1 MSYRKITKYFQNI
14 KLYGIIGA
22 AVIMA
27 MSVTACSTVKNSG
40 TEITADQTSAGLADG
55 TTVNGIYSYD
65 DMFTERDLDV
75 GYDESSAVKINLA
88 DDSTTVTVGDDTEA
102 DASEADETKADDSE
116 TDGTKDGGVETDE
129 TKADESETDGTKAD
143 ESVTNETETA
153 SSGVSISGN
162 IITITKEGTYVFSGA
177 LSEGQIVVDADSAKV
192 QLVLDNADITCAS
205 SAAIY
210 VKNADKT
217 FITLAE
223 GSENIL
229 MNTAEYEAIDDNNI
243 DAVIF
248 SKDDLTLNGKGTLT
262 INSEYGHGIVS
273 KDDLKLVGG
282 ICNITAKAHA
292 LSGKD
297 SVRIAAG
304 TYNLTSGKDGIHS
317 ENADDDEKGFV
328 YIASGDFTIESTG
341 DGIDASYVVQIDDGD
356 FDITA
361 GDGAENATKTHKDIP
376 GGGAGD
382 NMGGGAPGGAAQDG
396 EAPSGDKPSGGKP
409 SGDKPSGD
417 KPSGDATSGD
427 ATGGDTTSEDTSGGN
442 LKGGDG
448 SDESVSGSA
457 SGKQTGQTPPDRP
470 DGDSFDG
477 SRPDEKASDNTGGQT
492 AQTPPDKPGT
502 DTSDAQQSDK
512 NSQSKDIADNTT
524 ASGASSDTGSE
535 AASSTS
541 SDTDSEAASST
552 SSDTDSEA
560 ASSTSSDT
568 DSTSTKGIKSD
579 GALYVNGG
587 TFTINSADDAFHS
600 NSDVTINDG
609 TYTISSGDDG
619 MHADSALLVN
629 GGTITVTE
637 SYEGLE
643 GLNITINDG
652 KIDIAASDDGMNA
665 AGGNDASGFGGMG
678 GDGFKGMQAPDAAQK
693 SNDTSDNTSDNT
705 QKPNDT
711 SDTAQT
717 TGNITVAAQKSDSA
731 SDTAQTTGNI
741 TVAAQKS
748 DSTSDTAQTTGNI
761 TVASQ
766 KSDNISVASQ
776 DEMWMVINGG
786 YVHVL
791 AGGDGLDSNG
801 DLTIN
806 GGEVYVDGPSD
817 NGNSAID
824 YGEKSSFYINGGT
837 VVAVGSSGMAEDVSS
852 DSKQQVAFVKLDS
865 QADAGDV
872 TLKDADGNEIIS
884 YTAKKKY
891 DCVIISTADMKEGQT
906 YTLSASGNESEVSL

>member
-1 MSYRKITKYFQNI
+1 MSYRKVKKYFQNI

-40 TEITADQTSAGLADG
+40 TEITADQTSAGLADEA
-55 TTVNGIYSYD
+55 TVNGIYSYD

-102 DASEADETKADDSE
+102 DASESDDTKADETQAD
-116 TDGTKDGGVETDE
+116 KLETDE
-129 TKADESETDGTKAD
+129 TK
-143 ESVTNETETA
+143 VA

-162 IITITKEGTYVFSGA
+162 IISISKEGTYVLSGA

-210 VKNADKT
+210 VKNADKA

-282 ICNITAKAHA
+282 TCNITAKNHA

-297 SVRIAAG
+297 SVRIADG

-361 GDGAENATKTHKDIP
+361 GDGAENATKTHNDMP
-376 GGGAGD
+376 GGATRD
-382 NMGGGAPGGAAQDG
+382 NMRGGAPGGAAQDG
-396 EAPSGDKPSGGKP
+396 EAPSGDKPSG
-409 SGDKPSGD
+409 
-417 KPSGDATSGD
+417 
-427 ATGGDTTSEDTSGGN
+427 
-442 LKGGDG
+442 DG
-448 SDESVSGSA
+448 SDKSDSGSA

-502 DTSDAQQSDK
+502 DTSDGQKSDK

-524 ASGASSDTGSE
+524 ASSASSDTGSE
-535 AASSTS
+535 SSS
-541 SDTDSEAASST
+541 SA
-552 SSDTDSEA
+552 
-560 ASSTSSDT
+560 
-568 DSTSTKGIKSD
+568 STSTKGIKSD

-587 TFTINSADDAFHS
+587 TFTINSADDSFHS
-600 NSDVTINDG
+600 NSDATINDG

-619 MHADSALLVN
+619 IHADSALLVN
-629 GGTITVTE
+629 GGTITVIE

-652 KIDIAASDDGMNA
+652 KIDITASDDGMNA
-665 AGGNDASGFGGMG
+665 AGGNDASFLR
-678 GDGFKGMQAPDAAQK
+678 K
-693 SNDTSDNTSDNT
+693 
-705 QKPNDT
+705 
-711 SDTAQT
+711 
-717 TGNITVAAQKSDSA
+717 
-731 SDTAQTTGNI
+731 
-741 TVAAQKS
+741 
-748 DSTSDTAQTTGNI
+748 
-761 TVASQ
+761 
-766 KSDNISVASQ
+766 
-776 DEMWMVINGG
+776 
-786 YVHVL
+786 
-791 AGGDGLDSNG
+791 
-801 DLTIN
+801 
-806 GGEVYVDGPSD
+806 
-817 NGNSAID
+817 
-824 YGEKSSFYINGGT
+824 
-837 VVAVGSSGMAEDVSS
+837 
-852 DSKQQVAFVKLDS
+852 
-865 QADAGDV
+865 
-872 TLKDADGNEIIS
+872 
-884 YTAKKKY
+884 
-891 DCVIISTADMKEGQT
+891 
-906 YTLSASGNESEVSL
+906 

>member
-14 KLYGIIGA
+14 KLYGVIGA

-40 TEITADQTSAGLADG
+40 TEISVAQTSVGLADEA
-55 TTVNGIYSYD
+55 TVNGIYSYD

-75 GYDESSAVKINLA
+75 GYDENSAVKINLA
-88 DDSTTVTVGDDTEA
+88 DDSTTVTVGDNTEA
-102 DASEADETKADDSE
+102 DASESDDTKADETQAD
-116 TDGTKDGGVETDE
+116 KLETDE
-129 TKADESETDGTKAD
+129 TK
-143 ESVTNETETA
+143 VA

-162 IITITKEGTYVFSGA
+162 IISISKEGTYVLSGA

-210 VKNADKT
+210 VKNADKA

-282 ICNITAKAHA
+282 TYNITAENHA

-297 SVRIAAG
+297 SVRIAEG

-341 DGIDASYVVQIDDGD
+341 DGIDASYVVQIDDGA

-361 GDGAENATKTHKDIP
+361 GGGAENATKTHNDMP
-376 GGGAGD
+376 GGATRD

-396 EAPSGDKPSGGKP
+396 EAPSGDKPSG
-409 SGDKPSGD
+409 DKPSGD
-417 KPSGDATSGD
+417 
-427 ATGGDTTSEDTSGGN
+427 
-442 LKGGDG
+442 G
-448 SDESVSGSA
+448 SDKSDSGSA

-502 DTSDAQQSDK
+502 DTSDGQKSDK

-524 ASGASSDTGSE
+524 ASSASSDTGSE
-535 AASSTS
+535 SSSSASTDADSENNSSTS
-541 SDTDSEAASST
+541 SDA
-552 SSDTDSEA
+552 
-560 ASSTSSDT
+560 

-587 TFTINSADDAFHS
+587 TFTINSADDSFHS
-600 NSDVTINDG
+600 NSDATINDG

-619 MHADSALLVN
+619 IHADSALLVN

-652 KIDIAASDDGMNA
+652 KIDITASDDGMNA
-665 AGGNDASGFGGMG
+665 AGGNDASGFGGRG

-693 SNDTSDNTSDNT
+693 SDDTSDNTSDNT

-711 SDTAQT
+711 SDMAQT

-731 SDTAQTTGNI
+731 SDTAQNT
-741 TVAAQKS
+741 
-748 DSTSDTAQTTGNI
+748 DTA
-761 TVASQ
+761 
-766 KSDNISVASQ
+766 SD

-824 YGEKSSFYINGGT
+824 YGDKSSFYINGGT

-852 DSKQQVAFVKLDS
+852 DSKQQAAFVKLDS
-865 QADAGDV
+865 QVDAGDV
-872 TLKDADGNEIIS
+872 ILKDADGNEIIS

-891 DCVIISTADMKEGQT
+891 DCVIISTADLQAGQT
-906 YTLSASGNESEVSL
+906 YTLSASGNESEISF

>member
-14 KLYGIIGA
+14 KLYGVIGA

-27 MSVTACSTVKNSG
+27 MFVTACSTVKNSG
-40 TEITADQTSAGLADG
+40 TEISAAQTSAGLADG
-55 TTVNGIYSYD
+55 AKVNGIYSYD

-88 DDSTTVTVGDDTEA
+88 DDSTTVTVGDDTET
-102 DASEADETKADDSE
+102 DASKADEIKADDSK
-116 TDGTKDGGVETDE
+116 TDETKDGGAETDE

-162 IITITKEGTYVFSGA
+162 IITITKEGTYVLSGA
-177 LSEGQIVVDADSAKV
+177 LSEGQIVVDADSTKV

-210 VKNADKT
+210 VKNADKA

-273 KDDLKLVGG
+273 KDDLKFVGG
-282 ICNITAKAHA
+282 TCNITAKNHA

-361 GDGAENATKTHKDIP
+361 GGGSENATKTHNDMP
-376 GGGAGD
+376 GGGMGG
-382 NMGGGAPGGAAQDG
+382 NMGGGAPGGDKPSG
-396 EAPSGDKPSGGKP
+396 EAPSGEVPSGGP
-409 SGDKPSGD
+409 S
-417 KPSGDATSGD
+417 
-427 ATGGDTTSEDTSGGN
+427 
-442 LKGGDG
+442 
-448 SDESVSGSA
+448 SDSD
-457 SGKQTGQTPPDRP
+457 SGKQTGQTPPDKP

-477 SRPDEKASDNTGGQT
+477 SRPDEKASDNAGSQT
-492 AQTPPDKPGT
+492 SQTPPDKSGK
-502 DTSDAQQSDK
+502 DTSDA
-512 NSQSKDIADNTT
+512 
-524 ASGASSDTGSE
+524 
-535 AASSTS
+535 
-541 SDTDSEAASST
+541 
-552 SSDTDSEA
+552 
-560 ASSTSSDT
+560 

-587 TFTINSADDAFHS
+587 TYTINSADDSFHS

-619 MHADSALLVN
+619 IHADSALLVN

-652 KIDIAASDDGMNA
+652 KIDITASDDGMNA
-665 AGGNDASGFGGMG
+665 AGGNDASGFGGRG

-693 SNDTSDNTSDNT
+693 PDGTSDNTSDNT

-748 DSTSDTAQTTGNI
+748 DSTSDTAQDTDT
-761 TVASQ
+761 AS
-766 KSDNISVASQ
+766 D

-801 DLTIN
+801 DLIIN

-865 QADAGDV
+865 QVDAGDV
-872 TLKDADGNEIIS
+872 ILKDADGNEIIS
-884 YTAKKKY
+884 YTVQKKY
-891 DCVIISTADMKEGQT
+891 DCVIISTADLKAGQI

>member
-40 TEITADQTSAGLADG
+40 TEISAAQTSAGLADG
-55 TTVNGIYSYD
+55 ATVNGIYSYD

-88 DDSTTVTVGDDTEA
+88 DDSTTVTVGDDTET
-102 DASEADETKADDSE
+102 DASKADETKADDSE
-116 TDGTKDGGVETDE
+116 TDE
-129 TKADESETDGTKAD
+129 TKADESET
-143 ESVTNETETA
+143 NETENA
-153 SSGVSISGN
+153 ASGVYISGN
-162 IITITKEGTYVFSGA
+162 IITITKEGTYVLSGA

-210 VKNADKT
+210 VKNADKA

-282 ICNITAKAHA
+282 TYNITAENHA
-292 LSGKD
+292 ISGKD
-297 SVRIAAG
+297 SVRIADG

-341 DGIDASYVVQIDDGD
+341 DGIDASYVVQIDEGD

-361 GDGAENATKTHKDIP
+361 GDGAENATKTHNDIP
-376 GGGAGD
+376 GGGTRD
-382 NMGGGAPGGAAQDG
+382 NMGGGASGGAAQDG
-396 EAPSGDKPSGGKP
+396 EAPSGDKPSG
-409 SGDKPSGD
+409 
-417 KPSGDATSGD
+417 
-427 ATGGDTTSEDTSGGN
+427 
-442 LKGGDG
+442 DG
-448 SDESVSGSA
+448 SDKSDSGSA
-457 SGKQTGQTPPDRP
+457 SGKQTGQTPPDRL

-477 SRPDEKASDNTGGQT
+477 SRPDEKTSDNTGGQT

-502 DTSDAQQSDK
+502 DTSDGQKSDK

-524 ASGASSDTGSE
+524 ASSASSDTGSE
-535 AASSTS
+535 SSSSTSPDADSENNSSTS
-541 SDTDSEAASST
+541 SDA
-552 SSDTDSEA
+552 
-560 ASSTSSDT
+560 

-587 TFTINSADDAFHS
+587 TFTINSADDSFHS
-600 NSDVTINDG
+600 NSDATINDG

-619 MHADSALLVN
+619 IHADSALLVN

-652 KIDIAASDDGMNA
+652 KIDITASDDGMNA
-665 AGGNDASGFGGMG
+665 AGGNDASGFGGRG
-678 GDGFKGMQAPDAAQK
+678 GDGFKGMQTPDSARK
-693 SNDTSDNTSDNT
+693 SNDTSDNT
-705 QKPNDT
+705 
-711 SDTAQT
+711 
-717 TGNITVAAQKSDSA
+717 
-731 SDTAQTTGNI
+731 
-741 TVAAQKS
+741 
-748 DSTSDTAQTTGNI
+748 
-761 TVASQ
+761 Q
-766 KSDNISVASQ
+766 KSDNTSVASQ
-776 DEMWMVINGG
+776 DTDAASDDEMWMVINGG

-824 YGEKSSFYINGGT
+824 YGEKSSFNINGGT

-865 QADAGDV
+865 QADVGDV
-872 TLKDADGNEIIS
+872 ILKDADGNEIIS
-884 YTAKKKY
+884 YTVQKKY
-891 DCVIISTADMKEGQT
+891 DCVIISTADLKAGQT

>member
-40 TEITADQTSAGLADG
+40 TEISAAQTSAGLADG
-55 TTVNGIYSYD
+55 ATVNGIYSYD

-75 GYDESSAVKINLA
+75 GYDESNAVKINLA

-102 DASEADETKADDSE
+102 DASEPDETKADETQADESE
-116 TDGTKDGGVETDE
+116 TDETKDGGAETDE
-129 TKADESETDGTKAD
+129 TKADESVTDGTKAD

-162 IITITKEGTYVFSGA
+162 IITITKEGTYVLSGA

-282 ICNITAKAHA
+282 TCNITAKNHA

-317 ENADDDEKGFV
+317 ENADDEEKGFV

-361 GDGAENATKTHKDIP
+361 GGGAENATKTNNEMP
-376 GGGAGD
+376 GGGTGG
-382 NMGGGAPGGAAQDG
+382 NMGGGAPGGDKPSG
-396 EAPSGDKPSGGKP
+396 EAPSGGPS
-409 SGDKPSGD
+409 
-417 KPSGDATSGD
+417 
-427 ATGGDTTSEDTSGGN
+427 
-442 LKGGDG
+442 
-448 SDESVSGSA
+448 SDSD

-477 SRPDEKASDNTGGQT
+477 SRPDEKASDNAGSQT

-502 DTSDAQQSDK
+502 DTSDGQKSDK

-524 ASGASSDTGSE
+524 ASSASSDTGSE
-535 AASSTS
+535 SSSSASPDADSENNSSTS
-541 SDTDSEAASST
+541 SDA
-552 SSDTDSEA
+552 
-560 ASSTSSDT
+560 

-579 GALYVNGG
+579 DALYVNGG
-587 TFTINSADDAFHS
+587 TFTINSADDSFHS
-600 NSDVTINDG
+600 NSDATINDG

-619 MHADSALLVN
+619 IHADSALLVN
-629 GGTITVTE
+629 GGTITVIE

-652 KIDIAASDDGMNA
+652 KIDITASDDGMNA
-665 AGGNDASGFGGMG
+665 AGGNDASGFGGRG
-678 GDGFKGMQAPDAAQK
+678 GDGFKGMQAPD
-693 SNDTSDNTSDNT
+693 
-705 QKPNDT
+705 
-711 SDTAQT
+711 
-717 TGNITVAAQKSDSA
+717 AAQKSDSA

-748 DSTSDTAQTTGNI
+748 DNT
-761 TVASQ
+761 
-766 KSDNISVASQ
+766 SVASQ
-776 DEMWMVINGG
+776 DTDTASDDEMWMVINGG

-801 DLTIN
+801 DLTWWRSLCRWPIRQR
-806 GGEVYVDGPSD
+806 
-817 NGNSAID
+817 
-824 YGEKSSFYINGGT
+824 
-837 VVAVGSSGMAEDVSS
+837 
-852 DSKQQVAFVKLDS
+852 QQCHRLWR
-865 QADAGDV
+865 
-872 TLKDADGNEIIS
+872 EIILL
-884 YTAKKKY
+884 YQWWN
-891 DCVIISTADMKEGQT
+891 CCC
-906 YTLSASGNESEVSL
+906 SGKQRYGRGCKQ

>member
-27 MSVTACSTVKNSG
+27 MSVTACSIVKNSG
-40 TEITADQTSAGLADG
+40 TEISATKTAAGLADIA
-55 TTVNGIYSYD
+55 TVNGIYSYD

-88 DDSTTVTVGDDTEA
+88 DDSTTVTVGDDTET
-102 DASEADETKADDSE
+102 DASKADETR
-116 TDGTKDGGVETDE
+116 
-129 TKADESETDGTKAD
+129 ADESET
-143 ESVTNETETA
+143 NETENAA
-153 SSGVSISGN
+153 SGAYISGN
-162 IITITKEGTYVFSGA
+162 IITITKEGTYVLSGA
-177 LSEGQIVVDADSAKV
+177 LSEGQIIVDADSAKV

-229 MNTAEYEAIDDNNI
+229 MNTAEYETIDDNNI

-248 SKDDLTLNGKGTLT
+248 SKDNLTLNGKGTLT

-273 KDDLKLVGG
+273 KDDLKFVGG
-282 ICNITAKAHA
+282 TCNITAKNHA

-361 GDGAENATKTHKDIP
+361 GGGSENATKTHNDIP
-376 GGGAGD
+376 GGGTGG
-382 NMGGGAPGGAAQDG
+382 NMGGGAPGGDKPSG
-396 EAPSGDKPSGGKP
+396 EAPSGGPS
-409 SGDKPSGD
+409 
-417 KPSGDATSGD
+417 
-427 ATGGDTTSEDTSGGN
+427 
-442 LKGGDG
+442 
-448 SDESVSGSA
+448 SDSD
-457 SGKQTGQTPPDRP
+457 SGKQSGQTPPDKP

-477 SRPDEKASDNTGGQT
+477 SRPDEKASDNAGSQT
-492 AQTPPDKPGT
+492 SQTPPDKSGK
-502 DTSDAQQSDK
+502 DTSDA
-512 NSQSKDIADNTT
+512 
-524 ASGASSDTGSE
+524 
-535 AASSTS
+535 
-541 SDTDSEAASST
+541 
-552 SSDTDSEA
+552 
-560 ASSTSSDT
+560 

-587 TFTINSADDAFHS
+587 TFTINSADDSFHS

-619 MHADSALLVN
+619 IHADSALLVN

-643 GLNITINDG
+643 GINITINDG
-652 KIDIAASDDGMNA
+652 KIDITASDDGMNA
-665 AGGNDASGFGGMG
+665 AGGNDASGFGGRG
-678 GDGFKGMQAPDAAQK
+678 GDGFKGMQAPD
-693 SNDTSDNTSDNT
+693 
-705 QKPNDT
+705 
-711 SDTAQT
+711 
-717 TGNITVAAQKSDSA
+717 AAQKSDSA

-748 DSTSDTAQTTGNI
+748 DSTSDTAQDTD
-761 TVASQ
+761 AESE
-766 KSDNISVASQ
+766 

-837 VVAVGSSGMAEDVSS
+837 VVAVGSSGMAEDVST

-865 QADAGDV
+865 QVDAGDV
-872 TLKDADGNEIIS
+872 ILKDADGNEIIS
-884 YTAKKKY
+884 YTVQKKY
-891 DCVIISTADMKEGQT
+891 DCVIISTADLKAGQI

>member
-40 TEITADQTSAGLADG
+40 TEISAAQTSAGLADG
-55 TTVNGIYSYD
+55 ATVNGIYSYD

-88 DDSTTVTVGDDTEA
+88 DDSTTVTVGDDTET
-102 DASEADETKADDSE
+102 DASKADETKADDSK
-116 TDGTKDGGVETDE
+116 TDETKDGRAETDE

-162 IITITKEGTYVFSGA
+162 IITITKEGTYVLSGA
-177 LSEGQIVVDADSAKV
+177 LSEGQIVVDTDSAKV

-210 VKNADKT
+210 VKNADKA

-282 ICNITAKAHA
+282 TCNITAKNHA

-361 GDGAENATKTHKDIP
+361 GGGAENATKTNNEMP
-376 GGGAGD
+376 GGGTGG
-382 NMGGGAPGGAAQDG
+382 NMGGGAPGGDKPSG
-396 EAPSGDKPSGGKP
+396 EAPSGEAPSGGP
-409 SGDKPSGD
+409 S
-417 KPSGDATSGD
+417 
-427 ATGGDTTSEDTSGGN
+427 
-442 LKGGDG
+442 
-448 SDESVSGSA
+448 SDSD
-457 SGKQTGQTPPDRP
+457 SGKQTGQTPPDKP

-477 SRPDEKASDNTGGQT
+477 SRPDEKASDNAGSQT
-492 AQTPPDKPGT
+492 SQTPPDKSGK
-502 DTSDAQQSDK
+502 DTSDA
-512 NSQSKDIADNTT
+512 
-524 ASGASSDTGSE
+524 
-535 AASSTS
+535 
-541 SDTDSEAASST
+541 
-552 SSDTDSEA
+552 
-560 ASSTSSDT
+560 

-587 TFTINSADDAFHS
+587 TYTINSADDSFHS

-619 MHADSALLVN
+619 IHADSALLVN

-652 KIDIAASDDGMNA
+652 KIDITASDDGMNA
-665 AGGNDASGFGGMG
+665 AGGNDASGFGGRG
-678 GDGFKGMQAPDAAQK
+678 GDGFKGMQAPD
-693 SNDTSDNTSDNT
+693 
-705 QKPNDT
+705 
-711 SDTAQT
+711 
-717 TGNITVAAQKSDSA
+717 AAQKSDSA

-748 DSTSDTAQTTGNI
+748 DSTSDTAQDTDA
-761 TVASQ
+761 ASE
-766 KSDNISVASQ
+766 

-865 QADAGDV
+865 QVDAGDV
-872 TLKDADGNEIIS
+872 ILKDADGNEIIS
-884 YTAKKKY
+884 YTVQKKY
-891 DCVIISTADMKEGQT
+891 DCVIISTADLKAGQI

>member
-1 MSYRKITKYFQNI
+1 MSYRKVKKYFQNI

-40 TEITADQTSAGLADG
+40 TEITADQTSAGLADEA
-55 TTVNGIYSYD
+55 TVNGIYSYD

-102 DASEADETKADDSE
+102 DASESDDTKADETQAD
-116 TDGTKDGGVETDE
+116 KLETDE
-129 TKADESETDGTKAD
+129 TK
-143 ESVTNETETA
+143 VA

-162 IITITKEGTYVFSGA
+162 IITISKEGTYVLSGA

-210 VKNADKT
+210 VKNADKA

-248 SKDDLTLNGKGTLT
+248 SNDDLTLNGKGTLT

-282 ICNITAKAHA
+282 TCNITAKNHA

-297 SVRIAAG
+297 SVRIADG

-361 GDGAENATKTHKDIP
+361 GGGAENATKTHNDMP
-376 GGGAGD
+376 GGG
-382 NMGGGAPGGAAQDG
+382 PGGDMR
-396 EAPSGDKPSGGKP
+396 
-409 SGDKPSGD
+409 
-417 KPSGDATSGD
+417 
-427 ATGGDTTSEDTSGGN
+427 GGN
-442 LKGGDG
+442 SKGGDG
-448 SDESVSGSA
+448 SDGSVSGSA
-457 SGKQTGQTPPDRP
+457 SDKQSGQTPPDRP
-470 DGDSFDG
+470 DSGSSDG

-502 DTSDAQQSDK
+502 DTSDGQQSDK
-512 NSQSKDIADNTT
+512 NSQSKDVADRTT
-524 ASGASSDTGSE
+524 ASGASS
-535 AASSTS
+535 A
-541 SDTDSEAASST
+541 

-600 NSDVTINDG
+600 NSDITINDG

-619 MHADSALLVN
+619 IHADSALLVN

-652 KIDIAASDDGMNA
+652 KIDITASDDGMNA
-665 AGGNDASGFGGMG
+665 AGGNDASGFGGRG
-678 GDGFKGMQAPDAAQK
+678 GDGFKGMQAPD
-693 SNDTSDNTSDNT
+693 
-705 QKPNDT
+705 
-711 SDTAQT
+711 
-717 TGNITVAAQKSDSA
+717 VAQKSD
-731 SDTAQTTGNI
+731 DTL
-741 TVAAQKS
+741 
-748 DSTSDTAQTTGNI
+748 
-761 TVASQ
+761 VASQ
-766 KSDNISVASQ
+766 DTDTASE

-865 QADAGDV
+865 QVDAGDV
-872 TLKDADGNEIIS
+872 ILKDADGNEIIS
-884 YTAKKKY
+884 YTVQKKY
-891 DCVIISTADMKEGQT
+891 DCVIISTADLQAGQT
-906 YTLSASGNESEVSL
+906 YILSASGNESEVSL

>member
-40 TEITADQTSAGLADG
+40 TEISAAQTSAGLADEA
-55 TTVNGIYSYD
+55 TVNGIYSYD

-75 GYDESSAVKINLA
+75 GYDESNAIKINLA
-88 DDSTTVTVGDDTEA
+88 DDSTTVTVGDDTET
-102 DASEADETKADDSE
+102 DVSKADETKADDSKTDE
-116 TDGTKDGGVETDE
+116 TKADESETNE

-143 ESVTNETETA
+143 ESVTNEIETA

-162 IITITKEGTYVFSGA
+162 IITITKEGTYVLSGA

-282 ICNITAKAHA
+282 TYNITAENHA

-297 SVRIAAG
+297 SVRIADG

-328 YIASGDFTIESTG
+328 YIASGDFTIESIG

-361 GDGAENATKTHKDIP
+361 GGGVENATKTHNDMP
-376 GGGAGD
+376 GGATRD

-396 EAPSGDKPSGGKP
+396 EAPSGDK
-409 SGDKPSGD
+409 
-417 KPSGDATSGD
+417 TS
-427 ATGGDTTSEDTSGGN
+427 
-442 LKGGDG
+442 GDG
-448 SDESVSGSA
+448 SDKSDSGSA

-502 DTSDAQQSDK
+502 DTSDGQKSDK

-524 ASGASSDTGSE
+524 ASSASSDTGSE
-535 AASSTS
+535 SSSSASPNVDSENNSSTS
-541 SDTDSEAASST
+541 SDA
-552 SSDTDSEA
+552 
-560 ASSTSSDT
+560 

-587 TFTINSADDAFHS
+587 TFTINSADDSFHS
-600 NSDVTINDG
+600 NSDATINDG

-619 MHADSALLVN
+619 IHADNALLVN

-652 KIDIAASDDGMNA
+652 KIDITASDDGMNA
-665 AGGNDASGFGGMG
+665 AGGNDASGFGGRG
-678 GDGFKGMQAPDAAQK
+678 GDGFKGMQTPDSARK
-693 SNDTSDNTSDNT
+693 S
-705 QKPNDT
+705 NDT

-717 TGNITVAAQKSDSA
+717 TGNITVAAQKQDNTSVSSQDTGAA
-731 SDTAQTTGNI
+731 SD
-741 TVAAQKS
+741 
-748 DSTSDTAQTTGNI
+748 
-761 TVASQ
+761 
-766 KSDNISVASQ
+766 

-824 YGEKSSFYINGGT
+824 YGEKSSFNINGGT

-872 TLKDADGNEIIS
+872 ILKDAAGNEIIS
-884 YTAKKKY
+884 YTVQKKY
-891 DCVIISTADMKEGQT
+891 DCVIISTADLKAGQT

>member
-116 TDGTKDGGVETDE
+116 TDGTKDGGAETDE
-129 TKADESETDGTKAD
+129 TKADESVTDGTKAD

-282 ICNITAKAHA
+282 TYNITAENHA

-297 SVRIAAG
+297 SVRIADG

-361 GDGAENATKTHKDIP
+361 GDGAENATKTYNDMP
-376 GGGAGD
+376 GGGTRD
-382 NMGGGAPGGAAQDG
+382 NMGGGAPGGVAQDG
-396 EAPSGDKPSGGKP
+396 EAPSGGKP
-409 SGDKPSGD
+409 SGDKTSGD
-417 KPSGDATSGD
+417 KTSGD

-524 ASGASSDTGSE
+524 ASGAPSDTG
-535 AASSTS
+535 
-541 SDTDSEAASST
+541 SEAASST

-665 AGGNDASGFGGMG
+665 AGGNDQSGFGGMG

-693 SNDTSDNTSDNT
+693 SDDTSENT
-705 QKPNDT
+705 QKSDDSSDTAQTTGSITVAAQKQDNT

-717 TGNITVAAQKSDSA
+717 TGNITVAAQKSD
-731 SDTAQTTGNI
+731 
-741 TVAAQKS
+741 
-748 DSTSDTAQTTGNI
+748 
-761 TVASQ
+761 
-766 KSDNISVASQ
+766 NISVASQ
-776 DEMWMVINGG
+776 DTDAASDDEMWMVINGG

-791 AGGDGLDSNG
+791 ADGDGLDSNG

-872 TLKDADGNEIIS
+872 TLKDTDGNEIIS
-884 YTAKKKY
+884 YTAQKKY
-891 DCVIISTADMKEGQT
+891 DCVIISTADLQAGQT
-906 YTLSASGNESEVSL
+906 YTLSASGSESEVSL

>member
-1 MSYRKITKYFQNI
+1 MSYRKVKKYFQNI

-40 TEITADQTSAGLADG
+40 TEITADQTSAGA
-55 TTVNGIYSYD
+55 TVNGIYSYD

-102 DASEADETKADDSE
+102 DASEIDETKADE
-116 TDGTKDGGVETDE
+116 TQ
-129 TKADESETDGTKAD
+129 ADESETDGTKAD
-143 ESVTNETETA
+143 KSETNETKAA

-162 IITITKEGTYVFSGA
+162 IITISKEGTYVLSGA

-192 QLVLDNADITCAS
+192 QLVLDNIDITCAS

-223 GSENIL
+223 DSENIL

-273 KDDLKLVGG
+273 KDDLKLVSGTY
-282 ICNITAKAHA
+282 NITAKNHA

-356 FDITA
+356 FEITA
-361 GDGAENATKTHKDIP
+361 GGGAENATKTHNDMP
-376 GGGAGD
+376 GGDPGGD
-382 NMGGGAPGGAAQDG
+382 MGGGAPGGDKPSG
-396 EAPSGDKPSGGKP
+396 EAPSGEAPSGEAP
-409 SGDKPSGD
+409 SGSG
-417 KPSGDATSGD
+417 SNGDSA
-427 ATGGDTTSEDTSGGN
+427 
-442 LKGGDG
+442 G
-448 SDESVSGSA
+448 SD
-457 SGKQTGQTPPDRP
+457 SGKQTGQTPPDKP

-477 SRPDEKASDNTGGQT
+477 SRPDQKASDNAGSQT
-492 AQTPPDKPGT
+492 AQTPPDKSGK
-502 DTSDAQQSDK
+502 DTSDEQQSDK
-512 NSQSKDIADNTT
+512 NSQSNNTADSTT
-524 ASGASSDTGSE
+524 ALGASSDI
-535 AASSTS
+535 
-541 SDTDSEAASST
+541 DSEAASGT

-587 TFTINSADDAFHS
+587 TFTINSADDSFHS

-643 GLNITINDG
+643 GLNVTINDG
-652 KIDIAASDDGMNA
+652 KIDITASDDGINA
-665 AGGNDASGFGGMG
+665 AGGNDQSGFGGMG
-678 GDGFKGMQAPDAAQK
+678 GDGFKGMQAPDAQK
-693 SNDTSDNTSDNT
+693 SDSASDSTSDNT
-705 QKPNDT
+705 QKSDDT

-717 TGNITVAAQKSDSA
+717 TGNIAVAAQKSDSS
-731 SDTAQTTGNI
+731 SDTSQDT
-741 TVAAQKS
+741 
-748 DSTSDTAQTTGNI
+748 DTA
-761 TVASQ
+761 SE
-766 KSDNISVASQ
+766 

-837 VVAVGSSGMAEDVSS
+837 VIAVGSSGMAEDVSS

-872 TLKDADGNEIIS
+872 ILKDVDGNEIIS
-884 YTAKKKY
+884 YTAQKKY
-891 DCVIISTADMKEGQT
+891 DCVIISTADLKAGQT
-906 YTLSASGNESEVSL
+906 YTLSASGSESEVSL

>member
-22 AVIMA
+22 AVIMT

-40 TEITADQTSAGLADG
+40 TEISAAQTSAGLADG
-55 TTVNGIYSYD
+55 DTVNGIYSYD
-65 DMFTERDLDV
+65 DMFTERDLNV
-75 GYDESSAVKINLA
+75 GYDENSAVKINLA
-88 DDSTTVTVGDDTEA
+88 DDSTTVTVGDDTET
-102 DASEADETKADDSE
+102 DASKADETKADDSE
-116 TDGTKDGGVETDE
+116 TDE
-129 TKADESETDGTKAD
+129 TKADESET
-143 ESVTNETETA
+143 NETENA
-153 SSGVSISGN
+153 ASGVYISGN
-162 IITITKEGTYVFSGA
+162 IITITKEGTYVLSGA
-177 LSEGQIVVDADSAKV
+177 LSEGQIIVDADSAKV

-210 VKNADKT
+210 VKNAEKT

-282 ICNITAKAHA
+282 TYNITAENHA

-297 SVRIAAG
+297 SVRIADG

-361 GDGAENATKTHKDIP
+361 GDGAENVTKTHNDIP
-376 GGGAGD
+376 GGGTRD

-396 EAPSGDKPSGGKP
+396 EAPSGDKPSG
-409 SGDKPSGD
+409 
-417 KPSGDATSGD
+417 
-427 ATGGDTTSEDTSGGN
+427 
-442 LKGGDG
+442 DG
-448 SDESVSGSA
+448 SDKSDSGSA

-477 SRPDEKASDNTGGQT
+477 SRPDEKVSDNTGGQT
-492 AQTPPDKPGT
+492 AQTPPDGQK
-502 DTSDAQQSDK
+502 SDK

-524 ASGASSDTGSE
+524 ASSASSDTGSE
-535 AASSTS
+535 SSSSTPPDADSENNSSTSPDADSENNSSTS
-541 SDTDSEAASST
+541 SDA
-552 SSDTDSEA
+552 
-560 ASSTSSDT
+560 

-587 TFTINSADDAFHS
+587 TFTINSANDSFHS
-600 NSDVTINDG
+600 NSDATINDG

-619 MHADSALLVN
+619 IHADSALLVN

-652 KIDIAASDDGMNA
+652 KIDITASDDGMNA
-665 AGGNDASGFGGMG
+665 AGGNDASGFGGRG
-678 GDGFKGMQAPDAAQK
+678 GDGFKGMQAPDSARK
-693 SNDTSDNTSDNT
+693 SNDTSDNTQKSD
-705 QKPNDT
+705 DT

-717 TGNITVAAQKSDSA
+717 TGNITVAAQKSDN
-731 SDTAQTTGNI
+731 TL
-741 TVAAQKS
+741 
-748 DSTSDTAQTTGNI
+748 
-761 TVASQ
+761 VASQ
-766 KSDNISVASQ
+766 DTDAASD

-824 YGEKSSFYINGGT
+824 YGEKSSFNINGGT

-872 TLKDADGNEIIS
+872 ILKDADGNEIIS
-884 YTAKKKY
+884 YTVQKKY
-891 DCVIISTADMKEGQT
+891 DCVIISTADLKAGQT

>member
-40 TEITADQTSAGLADG
+40 TEISAAQTSAGLADG
-55 TTVNGIYSYD
+55 ATVNGIYSYD

-88 DDSTTVTVGDDTEA
+88 DDLTTVTVGDDTEA
-102 DASEADETKADDSE
+102 DASKADEIKADDSK
-116 TDGTKDGGVETDE
+116 TDETKDGGAETDE
-129 TKADESETDGTKAD
+129 TKADESETN
-143 ESVTNETETA
+143 ESETNETETA

-162 IITITKEGTYVFSGA
+162 IITISKEGTYVLSGA
-177 LSEGQIVVDADSAKV
+177 LSEGQIIVDADSAKV

-229 MNTAEYEAIDDNNI
+229 MNTAEYETIDDNNI

-282 ICNITAKAHA
+282 TCNITAKTHA

-361 GDGAENATKTHKDIP
+361 GDGAENATKTNNEMP
-376 GGGAGD
+376 GGGTGG
-382 NMGGGAPGGAAQDG
+382 NMGGGAPGGDKPSG
-396 EAPSGDKPSGGKP
+396 EAPSGEAPSGGP
-409 SGDKPSGD
+409 S
-417 KPSGDATSGD
+417 
-427 ATGGDTTSEDTSGGN
+427 
-442 LKGGDG
+442 
-448 SDESVSGSA
+448 SDSD
-457 SGKQTGQTPPDRP
+457 SGKQTG
-470 DGDSFDG
+470 
-477 SRPDEKASDNTGGQT
+477 
-492 AQTPPDKPGT
+492 QTPPDKPGT
-502 DTSDAQQSDK
+502 DTSDGQQSDK
-512 NSQSKDIADNTT
+512 NSQSKDAADSTT

-535 AASSTS
+535 SASFTLSDADSENDSSTS
-541 SDTDSEAASST
+541 SDA
-552 SSDTDSEA
+552 
-560 ASSTSSDT
+560 

-587 TFTINSADDAFHS
+587 TYTINSADDSFHS

-619 MHADSALLVN
+619 IHADSALLVN

-652 KIDIAASDDGMNA
+652 KIDITASDDGMNA
-665 AGGNDASGFGGMG
+665 AGGNDASGFGGRG

-693 SNDTSDNTSDNT
+693 PDDTSENT

-717 TGNITVAAQKSDSA
+717 TGNITVAAQKSDN
-731 SDTAQTTGNI
+731 T
-741 TVAAQKS
+741 
-748 DSTSDTAQTTGNI
+748 
-761 TVASQ
+761 
-766 KSDNISVASQ
+766 SVASQ
-776 DEMWMVINGG
+776 DTDIASDDEMWMVINGG

-824 YGEKSSFYINGGT
+824 YGDKSSFYINGGT
-837 VVAVGSSGMAEDVSS
+837 VVAVGSGGMAEDVSS

-865 QADAGDV
+865 QVNAGDV
-872 TLKDADGNEIIS
+872 ILKDADGNEIIS
-884 YTAKKKY
+884 YTVQKKY
-891 DCVIISTADMKEGQT
+891 DCVIISTADLQAGQT
-906 YTLSASGNESEVSL
+906 YILSASGNESEVSL

>member
-1 MSYRKITKYFQNI
+1 MSYRKVKKYFQNI

-40 TEITADQTSAGLADG
+40 TEISADQTSAGA
-55 TTVNGIYSYD
+55 TVNGIYSYD

-102 DASEADETKADDSE
+102 DASETDETKADE
-116 TDGTKDGGVETDE
+116 TQ
-129 TKADESETDGTKAD
+129 ADESETDGTKAD
-143 ESVTNETETA
+143 KSETNGTKAA
-153 SSGVSISGN
+153 SSGVSISEN
-162 IITITKEGTYVFSGA
+162 IITISKEGTYVLSGA
-177 LSEGQIVVDADSAKV
+177 LSEGQIVVYADLAKV
-192 QLVLDNADITCAS
+192 QLVLDNVDITCAS

-210 VKNADKT
+210 IKSADKT

-273 KDDLKLVGG
+273 KDDLKLVSGT
-282 ICNITAKAHA
+282 CNITAKNHA

-356 FDITA
+356 FEITA
-361 GDGAENATKTHKDIP
+361 GGGAENATKTHNDMP
-376 GGGAGD
+376 GGDPGGD
-382 NMGGGAPGGAAQDG
+382 MGGGAPSG
-396 EAPSGDKPSGGKP
+396 EAPSGDKPSGEAP
-409 SGDKPSGD
+409 SGEAPSGG
-417 KPSGDATSGD
+417 PSSDGD
-427 ATGGDTTSEDTSGGN
+427 
-442 LKGGDG
+442 
-448 SDESVSGSA
+448 
-457 SGKQTGQTPPDRP
+457 SGKKTGQTPPDQ
-470 DGDSFDG
+470 
-477 SRPDEKASDNTGGQT
+477 KASDNADSQT
-492 AQTPPDKPGT
+492 SQTPPDKSGK
-502 DTSDAQQSDK
+502 DTSDGQQSDK
-512 NSQSKDIADNTT
+512 NSQSKDAADSTT
-524 ASGASSDTGSE
+524 ALGTSSDTG
-535 AASSTS
+535 
-541 SDTDSEAASST
+541 
-552 SSDTDSEA
+552 SEA

-587 TFTINSADDAFHS
+587 TFTINSADDSFHS

-652 KIDIAASDDGMNA
+652 KIDITASDDGINA
-665 AGGNDASGFGGMG
+665 AGGNDQSGFGGMG
-678 GDGFKGMQAPDAAQK
+678 GDGFKGMQAPNSAPDAAQK
-693 SNDTSDNTSDNT
+693 SDSTSDSTADNT
-705 QKPNDT
+705 QKSDDT
-711 SDTAQT
+711 SDTAKT
-717 TGNITVAAQKSDSA
+717 TGNITVAAQKSDDA
-731 SDTAQTTGNI
+731 SDTVQDTGNI

-748 DSTSDTAQTTGNI
+748 DSSSDTSQDTDT
-761 TVASQ
+761 ASE
-766 KSDNISVASQ
+766 

-852 DSKQQVAFVKLDS
+852 DSKQQVAFVKIDS

-872 TLKDADGNEIIS
+872 ILKDADGNEIIS
-884 YTAKKKY
+884 YTAQKKY
-891 DCVIISTADMKEGQT
+891 DCVIISTADLKAGQT
-906 YTLSASGNESEVSL
+906 YTLSASGSESEVSL

>member
-1 MSYRKITKYFQNI
+1 MSYRKVKKYFQNI
-14 KLYGIIGA
+14 KLYGIISA

-40 TEITADQTSAGLADG
+40 TEITADQTSAGA
-55 TTVNGIYSYD
+55 TVNGIYSYD

-102 DASEADETKADDSE
+102 DASE
-116 TDGTKDGGVETDE
+116 TDE
-129 TKADESETDGTKAD
+129 TKADETQADESETDETKA
-143 ESVTNETETA
+143 A

-162 IITITKEGTYVFSGA
+162 IITISKEGTYVLSGA

-192 QLVLDNADITCAS
+192 QLVLDNVDITCAS

-210 VKNADKT
+210 IKSADKT

-273 KDDLKLVGG
+273 KDDLKLVSGT
-282 ICNITAKAHA
+282 CNITAKNHA

-361 GDGAENATKTHKDIP
+361 GGGAENATKTHNDMP
-376 GGGAGD
+376 GGD
-382 NMGGGAPGGAAQDG
+382 MGGGAPGGDKPSG
-396 EAPSGDKPSGGKP
+396 EAPSGDKPSGEAP
-409 SGDKPSGD
+409 SGEAPSGEA
-417 KPSGDATSGD
+417 PSGSGSN
-427 ATGGDTTSEDTSGGN
+427 GDSA
-442 LKGGDG
+442 G
-448 SDESVSGSA
+448 SD
-457 SGKQTGQTPPDRP
+457 SGKQTGQTPPDKP
-470 DGDSFDG
+470 DSDTFDG
-477 SRPDEKASDNTGGQT
+477 SRPDEKASDNADSQT
-492 AQTPPDKPGT
+492 SQTPPDKSGK
-502 DTSDAQQSDK
+502 DTSDGQQSDK
-512 NSQSKDIADNTT
+512 NSQSKDAADSTT
-524 ASGASSDTGSE
+524 ASGA
-535 AASSTS
+535 
-541 SDTDSEAASST
+541 

-587 TFTINSADDAFHS
+587 TFIINSADDSFHS

-652 KIDIAASDDGMNA
+652 KMDITASDDGMNA
-665 AGGNDASGFGGMG
+665 AGGNDQSGFGGMG
-678 GDGFKGMQAPDAAQK
+678 GDGFKGMQAPNSAPDAAQK
-693 SNDTSDNTSDNT
+693 SD
-705 QKPNDT
+705 DT
-711 SDTAQT
+711 SDTVQTTGNIAVAAQKSDDASDT
-717 TGNITVAAQKSDSA
+717 VQDTGNITVAAQKSDSS
-731 SDTAQTTGNI
+731 SDTTQDTD
-741 TVAAQKS
+741 AAS
-748 DSTSDTAQTTGNI
+748 E
-761 TVASQ
+761 
-766 KSDNISVASQ
+766 

-872 TLKDADGNEIIS
+872 TLKDTDGNEIIS
-884 YTAKKKY
+884 YTAQKKY
-891 DCVIISTADMKEGQT
+891 DCVIISTADLKAGQT
-906 YTLSASGNESEVSL
+906 YTLSASGSESEVSL

>member
-40 TEITADQTSAGLADG
+40 TEISAAQTSAGLADG
-55 TTVNGIYSYD
+55 ATVNGIYSYD

-75 GYDESSAVKINLA
+75 GYDESNAVKINLA

-102 DASEADETKADDSE
+102 DASESDETKADETQADESE
-116 TDGTKDGGVETDE
+116 TDETKDGGAETDE
-129 TKADESETDGTKAD
+129 TKADESVTDGTKAD

-162 IITITKEGTYVFSGA
+162 IITITKEGTYVLSGA

-282 ICNITAKAHA
+282 TCNITAENHA

-297 SVRIAAG
+297 SVRIAEG

-341 DGIDASYVVQIDDGD
+341 DGIDASYVVQIDDGA

-361 GDGAENATKTHKDIP
+361 GGGAENATKTHNDMP
-376 GGGAGD
+376 GGATRD

-396 EAPSGDKPSGGKP
+396 EAPSGDKPSG
-409 SGDKPSGD
+409 
-417 KPSGDATSGD
+417 
-427 ATGGDTTSEDTSGGN
+427 
-442 LKGGDG
+442 DG
-448 SDESVSGSA
+448 SDKSDSGSA

-502 DTSDAQQSDK
+502 DTSDGQKSDK

-524 ASGASSDTGSE
+524 ASSASSDTGSE
-535 AASSTS
+535 SSSSASP
-541 SDTDSEAASST
+541 DA
-552 SSDTDSEA
+552 
-560 ASSTSSDT
+560 

-587 TFTINSADDAFHS
+587 TFTINSADDSFHS
-600 NSDVTINDG
+600 NSDATINDG

-619 MHADSALLVN
+619 IHADSALLVN
-629 GGTITVTE
+629 GGTITVIE

-652 KIDIAASDDGMNA
+652 KIDITASDDGMNA
-665 AGGNDASGFGGMG
+665 AGGNDASGFGGRG
-678 GDGFKGMQAPDAAQK
+678 GDGFKGMQAPDSAQRPD
-693 SNDTSDNTSDNT
+693 DTSDNTSDNT
-705 QKPNDT
+705 QKPDDT

-717 TGNITVAAQKSDSA
+717 TGNITVAAHKSDSA
-731 SDTAQTTGNI
+731 SDTAQDT
-741 TVAAQKS
+741 
-748 DSTSDTAQTTGNI
+748 DTA
-761 TVASQ
+761 
-766 KSDNISVASQ
+766 SD

-865 QADAGDV
+865 QVDAGDV

-884 YTAKKKY
+884 YTVQKKY
-891 DCVIISTADMKEGQT
+891 DCVIISTADLKAGQI

>member
-1 MSYRKITKYFQNI
+1 MSYRKVKKYFQNI

-40 TEITADQTSAGLADG
+40 TEITADQTSAGA
-55 TTVNGIYSYD
+55 TVNGIYSYD

-88 DDSTTVTVGDDTEA
+88 DDSTTVTVGD
-102 DASEADETKADDSE
+102 ETKADAS
-116 TDGTKDGGVETDE
+116 ETDE
-129 TKADESETDGTKAD
+129 TKADETQAD
-143 ESVTNETETA
+143 ESETNETKAA

-162 IITITKEGTYVFSGA
+162 IITISKEGTYVLSGA
-177 LSEGQIVVDADSAKV
+177 LSEGQIVVDADLAKV
-192 QLVLDNADITCAS
+192 QLVLDNVDITCAS

-223 GSENIL
+223 DSENIL

-273 KDDLKLVGG
+273 KDDLKLVSGT
-282 ICNITAKAHA
+282 CNITAKKHA

-361 GDGAENATKTHKDIP
+361 GGGAENATKTHNDMP
-376 GGGAGD
+376 GGDPGSD
-382 NMGGGAPGGAAQDG
+382 MGGGAPSG
-396 EAPSGDKPSGGKP
+396 EAPSGEAPSGSGSNGDP
-409 SGDKPSGD
+409 SG
-417 KPSGDATSGD
+417 
-427 ATGGDTTSEDTSGGN
+427 
-442 LKGGDG
+442 
-448 SDESVSGSA
+448 SD
-457 SGKQTGQTPPDRP
+457 SGKQTGQTPPDKP

-477 SRPDEKASDNTGGQT
+477 SRPDQKASDNADSQT
-492 AQTPPDKPGT
+492 SQTPPDKSGK
-502 DTSDAQQSDK
+502 DTSDGQQFDK
-512 NSQSKDIADNTT
+512 NSQSKDAADSTT
-524 ASGASSDTGSE
+524 ASGASSDIDSEAVSGTSSDTDSEAASDISSDKGSE

-541 SDTDSEAASST
+541 SDTDT
-552 SSDTDSEA
+552 
-560 ASSTSSDT
+560 
-568 DSTSTKGIKSD
+568 TSTKGIKSD

-587 TFTINSADDAFHS
+587 TFTINSADDSFHS
-600 NSDVTINDG
+600 NSDVTINDR

-652 KIDIAASDDGMNA
+652 NIDITASDDGMNA
-665 AGGNDASGFGGMG
+665 AGGNDQSGFGGMG
-678 GDGFKGMQAPDAAQK
+678 GDGFKGMQAP
-693 SNDTSDNTSDNT
+693 N
-705 QKPNDT
+705 
-711 SDTAQT
+711 
-717 TGNITVAAQKSDSA
+717 SA
-731 SDTAQTTGNI
+731 PD
-741 TVAAQKS
+741 AAQKS
-748 DSTSDTAQTTGNI
+748 DSTSE
-761 TVASQ
+761 
-766 KSDNISVASQ
+766 

-872 TLKDADGNEIIS
+872 ILKDADGNEIIS
-884 YTAKKKY
+884 YTAQKKY
-891 DCVIISTADMKEGQT
+891 DCVIISTADLKAGQT
-906 YTLSASGNESEVSL
+906 YTLSASGSESEVSL

>member
-1 MSYRKITKYFQNI
+1 MSYRKVKKYFQNI

-40 TEITADQTSAGLADG
+40 TEISAAQTAAGLADEA
-55 TTVNGIYSYD
+55 TVNGIYSYD

-75 GYDESSAVKINLA
+75 GYDENSAVKINLA
-88 DDSTTVTVGDDTEA
+88 DDSTTVTVGDDTET
-102 DASEADETKADDSE
+102 DASKADETKADDSK
-116 TDGTKDGGVETDE
+116 TDETKDGRAETDE

-162 IITITKEGTYVFSGA
+162 IITITKEGTYVLSGA
-177 LSEGQIVVDADSAKV
+177 LSEGQIVVDTDSAKV

-210 VKNADKT
+210 VKNADKA

-273 KDDLKLVGG
+273 KDDLKFVGG
-282 ICNITAKAHA
+282 TYNITAENHA
-292 LSGKD
+292 FSGKD
-297 SVRIAAG
+297 SVRIAEG

-361 GDGAENATKTHKDIP
+361 GDGAENVTKTHNDMLGGGP
-376 GGGAGD
+376 GGD
-382 NMGGGAPGGAAQDG
+382 MR
-396 EAPSGDKPSGGKP
+396 
-409 SGDKPSGD
+409 
-417 KPSGDATSGD
+417 
-427 ATGGDTTSEDTSGGN
+427 GGN
-442 LKGGDG
+442 SKGGDG
-448 SDESVSGSA
+448 S
-457 SGKQTGQTPPDRP
+457 
-470 DGDSFDG
+470 DG

-502 DTSDAQQSDK
+502 DTSDGQQSDK
-512 NSQSKDIADNTT
+512 NLQSKDVADSTT
-524 ASGASSDTGSE
+524 ASGASS
-535 AASSTS
+535 A
-541 SDTDSEAASST
+541 
-552 SSDTDSEA
+552 
-560 ASSTSSDT
+560 SSDT

-600 NSDVTINDG
+600 NSDITINDG

-619 MHADSALLVN
+619 IHADSALLVN

-652 KIDIAASDDGMNA
+652 KIDITASDDGMNA
-665 AGGNDASGFGGMG
+665 AGGNDASGFGGRG
-678 GDGFKGMQAPDAAQK
+678 GDGFKGMQAPD
-693 SNDTSDNTSDNT
+693 
-705 QKPNDT
+705 
-711 SDTAQT
+711 
-717 TGNITVAAQKSDSA
+717 VAQKSD
-731 SDTAQTTGNI
+731 DTL
-741 TVAAQKS
+741 
-748 DSTSDTAQTTGNI
+748 
-761 TVASQ
+761 VASQ
-766 KSDNISVASQ
+766 DTDTASE

-865 QADAGDV
+865 QVDAGDV
-872 TLKDADGNEIIS
+872 ILKDADGNEIIS
-884 YTAKKKY
+884 YTVQKKY
-891 DCVIISTADMKEGQT
+891 DCVIISTADLKADQI

>member
-1 MSYRKITKYFQNI
+1 MSYRKVKKYFQNI

-40 TEITADQTSAGLADG
+40 TEITADQTSAGA
-55 TTVNGIYSYD
+55 TVNGIYSYD

-102 DASEADETKADDSE
+102 DASETDETKADE
-116 TDGTKDGGVETDE
+116 TQ
-129 TKADESETDGTKAD
+129 ADESETDGTKAD
-143 ESVTNETETA
+143 KSETNETKAA

-162 IITITKEGTYVFSGA
+162 IITISKEGTYVLSGA

-192 QLVLDNADITCAS
+192 QLVLDNIDITCAS

-223 GSENIL
+223 DSENIL

-273 KDDLKLVGG
+273 KDDLKLVSGT
-282 ICNITAKAHA
+282 CNITAKKHA

-356 FDITA
+356 FEITA
-361 GDGAENATKTHKDIP
+361 GGGAENATKTHNDMP
-376 GGGAGD
+376 GGDPGGD
-382 NMGGGAPGGAAQDG
+382 MGGGAPGGDKPSGEAPSG
-396 EAPSGDKPSGGKP
+396 EAPSGDKPSGEAS
-409 SGDKPSGD
+409 SGSG
-417 KPSGDATSGD
+417 SNGDSA
-427 ATGGDTTSEDTSGGN
+427 
-442 LKGGDG
+442 G
-448 SDESVSGSA
+448 SD
-457 SGKQTGQTPPDRP
+457 SGKQTGQTPPDKP
-470 DGDSFDG
+470 SGDSFDG
-477 SRPDEKASDNTGGQT
+477 SRPEQKASDNADSQT
-492 AQTPPDKPGT
+492 SQTPPDKSGK
-502 DTSDAQQSDK
+502 DTSDGQQFDK
-512 NSQSKDIADNTT
+512 NSQSKDAADSTT
-524 ASGASSDTGSE
+524 ASGASSDTDSE
-535 AASSTS
+535 TASDTS
-541 SDTDSEAASST
+541 SDTG
-552 SSDTDSEA
+552 SEA

-587 TFTINSADDAFHS
+587 TFTINSADDSFHS

-643 GLNITINDG
+643 GLNVTINDG
-652 KIDIAASDDGMNA
+652 KIDITASDDGINA
-665 AGGNDASGFGGMG
+665 AGGNDQSGFGGMG
-678 GDGFKGMQAPDAAQK
+678 GDGFKGMQAPDA
-693 SNDTSDNTSDNT
+693 
-705 QKPNDT
+705 
-711 SDTAQT
+711 
-717 TGNITVAAQKSDSA
+717 QKSDSA
-731 SDTAQTTGNI
+731 SDSTSDNTQKSDDTSDTVQDTGNI

-748 DSTSDTAQTTGNI
+748 DSTSDKAQDTDTA
-761 TVASQ
+761 SE
-766 KSDNISVASQ
+766 

-801 DLTIN
+801 DMTIN

-872 TLKDADGNEIIS
+872 ILKDADGNEIIS
-884 YTAKKKY
+884 YTAQKKY
-891 DCVIISTADMKEGQT
+891 DCVIISTADLKAGQT
-906 YTLSASGNESEVSL
+906 YTLSASGSESEVSL

>member
-40 TEITADQTSAGLADG
+40 TEISAAQTSAGLADG
-55 TTVNGIYSYD
+55 APVNGIYSYD

-102 DASEADETKADDSE
+102 DASEPDETKADETQADESE
-116 TDGTKDGGVETDE
+116 TDETKAGGAETDE

-162 IITITKEGTYVFSGA
+162 IITITKEGTYVLSGA

-223 GSENIL
+223 DSENIL
-229 MNTAEYEAIDDNNI
+229 MNTAEYETIDDNNI

-282 ICNITAKAHA
+282 TCNITAKNHA

-328 YIASGDFTIESTG
+328 YIASGDFTIESIG

-361 GDGAENATKTHKDIP
+361 GGGAENATKTNNEMP
-376 GGGAGD
+376 GGGTGG
-382 NMGGGAPGGAAQDG
+382 NMGGGAPGGDKPSG
-396 EAPSGDKPSGGKP
+396 EAPSGEAPSGGP
-409 SGDKPSGD
+409 S
-417 KPSGDATSGD
+417 
-427 ATGGDTTSEDTSGGN
+427 
-442 LKGGDG
+442 
-448 SDESVSGSA
+448 SDSD
-457 SGKQTGQTPPDRP
+457 SGKQTGQTPPDKP

-477 SRPDEKASDNTGGQT
+477 SRPDEKASDNAGSQT
-492 AQTPPDKPGT
+492 SQTPPDKSGK
-502 DTSDAQQSDK
+502 DTSDA
-512 NSQSKDIADNTT
+512 
-524 ASGASSDTGSE
+524 
-535 AASSTS
+535 
-541 SDTDSEAASST
+541 
-552 SSDTDSEA
+552 
-560 ASSTSSDT
+560 

-587 TFTINSADDAFHS
+587 TYTINSADDSFHS

-619 MHADSALLVN
+619 IHADSALLVN

-652 KIDIAASDDGMNA
+652 KIDITASDDGMNA
-665 AGGNDASGFGGMG
+665 AGGNDASGFGGRG
-678 GDGFKGMQAPDAAQK
+678 GDGFKGMQAPD
-693 SNDTSDNTSDNT
+693 
-705 QKPNDT
+705 
-711 SDTAQT
+711 
-717 TGNITVAAQKSDSA
+717 AAQKSDSA

-748 DSTSDTAQTTGNI
+748 DSTSDTAQDTDA
-761 TVASQ
+761 ASE
-766 KSDNISVASQ
+766 

-865 QADAGDV
+865 QVDAGDV
-872 TLKDADGNEIIS
+872 ILKDADGNEIIS
-884 YTAKKKY
+884 YTVQKKY
-891 DCVIISTADMKEGQT
+891 DCVIISTADLKAGQI

>member
-40 TEITADQTSAGLADG
+40 TEISAAQTSAGLADG
-55 TTVNGIYSYD
+55 ATVNGIYSYD
-65 DMFTERDLDV
+65 DMFTGRDLDV
-75 GYDESSAVKINLA
+75 GYDESNAVKINLA

-102 DASEADETKADDSE
+102 DVSEPDETKADETQADESE
-116 TDGTKDGGVETDE
+116 TDETKAGGAETDE

-162 IITITKEGTYVFSGA
+162 IITITKEGTYVLSGA

-223 GSENIL
+223 GSGNIL

-282 ICNITAKAHA
+282 TSNITAKNHA

-304 TYNLTSGKDGIHS
+304 TYNLISGKDGIHS

-361 GDGAENATKTHKDIP
+361 GGGAENATKTNNEMP
-376 GGGAGD
+376 GGGTGG
-382 NMGGGAPGGAAQDG
+382 NMGGGAPGGDKPSG
-396 EAPSGDKPSGGKP
+396 EAPSGEAPSGGP
-409 SGDKPSGD
+409 S
-417 KPSGDATSGD
+417 
-427 ATGGDTTSEDTSGGN
+427 
-442 LKGGDG
+442 
-448 SDESVSGSA
+448 SDSD
-457 SGKQTGQTPPDRP
+457 SGKQTGQTPPDKP

-477 SRPDEKASDNTGGQT
+477 SRPDEKASDNAGSQT
-492 AQTPPDKPGT
+492 SQTPPDKSGK
-502 DTSDAQQSDK
+502 DTSDA
-512 NSQSKDIADNTT
+512 
-524 ASGASSDTGSE
+524 
-535 AASSTS
+535 
-541 SDTDSEAASST
+541 
-552 SSDTDSEA
+552 
-560 ASSTSSDT
+560 

-579 GALYVNGG
+579 GALYVNEG
-587 TFTINSADDAFHS
+587 TYTINSADDSFHS

-619 MHADSALLVN
+619 IHADSALLVN

-652 KIDIAASDDGMNA
+652 KIDITASDDGMNA
-665 AGGNDASGFGGMG
+665 AGGNDASGFGGRG

-693 SNDTSDNTSDNT
+693 PDDTSDNTSDNT

-711 SDTAQT
+711 SD
-717 TGNITVAAQKSDSA
+717 K
-731 SDTAQTTGNI
+731 
-741 TVAAQKS
+741 
-748 DSTSDTAQTTGNI
+748 AQTTGNI

-766 KSDNISVASQ
+766 DTDTASD

-837 VVAVGSSGMAEDVSS
+837 VVAVGSSGMAEDVST
-852 DSKQQVAFVKLDS
+852 DSKQQAAFVKLDS
-865 QADAGDV
+865 QVDAGDV
-872 TLKDADGNEIIS
+872 ILKDADGNEIIS
-884 YTAKKKY
+884 YTVQKKY
-891 DCVIISTADMKEGQT
+891 DCVIISTADLKAGQI

>member
-40 TEITADQTSAGLADG
+40 TEISAAQTSAGLADG
-55 TTVNGIYSYD
+55 ATVNGIYSYD

-88 DDSTTVTVGDDTEA
+88 DDSTTVTVGDDTET
-102 DASEADETKADDSE
+102 DASKADETKADDSE
-116 TDGTKDGGVETDE
+116 TDE
-129 TKADESETDGTKAD
+129 TKADESET
-143 ESVTNETETA
+143 NETENA
-153 SSGVSISGN
+153 ASGVYISGN
-162 IITITKEGTYVFSGA
+162 IITITKEGTYVLSGA

-210 VKNADKT
+210 VKNADKA

-282 ICNITAKAHA
+282 TYNITAENHA
-292 LSGKD
+292 ISGKD
-297 SVRIAAG
+297 SVRIADG

-341 DGIDASYVVQIDDGD
+341 DGIDASYVVQIDEGD

-361 GDGAENATKTHKDIP
+361 GDGAENATKTHNDIP
-376 GGGAGD
+376 GGGTRD
-382 NMGGGAPGGAAQDG
+382 NMGGGASGGAAQDG
-396 EAPSGDKPSGGKP
+396 EAPSGDKPSG
-409 SGDKPSGD
+409 
-417 KPSGDATSGD
+417 
-427 ATGGDTTSEDTSGGN
+427 
-442 LKGGDG
+442 DG
-448 SDESVSGSA
+448 SDKSDFGSA
-457 SGKQTGQTPPDRP
+457 SGKQTGQTPPDRL

-477 SRPDEKASDNTGGQT
+477 SRPDEKTSDNTGGQT

-502 DTSDAQQSDK
+502 DTSDGQKSDK

-524 ASGASSDTGSE
+524 ASSASSDTGSE
-535 AASSTS
+535 SSSSTSPDADSENNSSTS
-541 SDTDSEAASST
+541 SDA
-552 SSDTDSEA
+552 
-560 ASSTSSDT
+560 

-587 TFTINSADDAFHS
+587 TFTINSADDSFHS
-600 NSDVTINDG
+600 NSDATINDG

-619 MHADSALLVN
+619 IHADSALLVN

-652 KIDIAASDDGMNA
+652 KIDITASDDGMNA
-665 AGGNDASGFGGMG
+665 AGGNDASGFGGRG
-678 GDGFKGMQAPDAAQK
+678 GDGFKGMQTPDSARK
-693 SNDTSDNTSDNT
+693 SNDTSDNT
-705 QKPNDT
+705 
-711 SDTAQT
+711 
-717 TGNITVAAQKSDSA
+717 
-731 SDTAQTTGNI
+731 
-741 TVAAQKS
+741 
-748 DSTSDTAQTTGNI
+748 
-761 TVASQ
+761 Q
-766 KSDNISVASQ
+766 KSDNTSVASQ
-776 DEMWMVINGG
+776 DTDAASDDEMWMVINGG

-824 YGEKSSFYINGGT
+824 YGEKSSFNINGGT

-872 TLKDADGNEIIS
+872 ILKDADGNEIIS
-884 YTAKKKY
+884 YTVQKKY
-891 DCVIISTADMKEGQT
+891 DCVIISTADLKAGQT

>member
-40 TEITADQTSAGLADG
+40 TEISATKNAAGLAD
-55 TTVNGIYSYD
+55 TATVNGIYSYD

-102 DASEADETKADDSE
+102 DASKADETKADDSK
-116 TDGTKDGGVETDE
+116 TDETKDGGAETDE
-129 TKADESETDGTKAD
+129 TKADESETN
-143 ESVTNETETA
+143 ESETNETETA

-162 IITITKEGTYVFSGA
+162 IITITKEGTYVLSGA

-282 ICNITAKAHA
+282 TYNITAENHA

-297 SVRIAAG
+297 SVRIAEG

-341 DGIDASYVVQIDDGD
+341 DGIDASYVVQIDDGA

-361 GDGAENATKTHKDIP
+361 GGGAENATKTHNDMP
-376 GGGAGD
+376 GGATRD
-382 NMGGGAPGGAAQDG
+382 NMRGGAPGGAAQDG
-396 EAPSGDKPSGGKP
+396 EAPSGDKPSG
-409 SGDKPSGD
+409 
-417 KPSGDATSGD
+417 
-427 ATGGDTTSEDTSGGN
+427 
-442 LKGGDG
+442 DG
-448 SDESVSGSA
+448 SDKSDSGSA

-502 DTSDAQQSDK
+502 DTSDGQKSDK

-524 ASGASSDTGSE
+524 ASSTSSDTGSE
-535 AASSTS
+535 SSSSASP
-541 SDTDSEAASST
+541 DA
-552 SSDTDSEA
+552 
-560 ASSTSSDT
+560 

-587 TFTINSADDAFHS
+587 TFTINSADDSFHS
-600 NSDVTINDG
+600 NSDATINDG

-619 MHADSALLVN
+619 IHADSALLVN

-652 KIDIAASDDGMNA
+652 KIDITASDDGMNA
-665 AGGNDASGFGGMG
+665 AGGNDESGFGGMG

-693 SNDTSDNTSDNT
+693 PDDTSENT

-717 TGNITVAAQKSDSA
+717 TGNITVAAQKSDN
-731 SDTAQTTGNI
+731 T
-741 TVAAQKS
+741 
-748 DSTSDTAQTTGNI
+748 
-761 TVASQ
+761 
-766 KSDNISVASQ
+766 SVASQ
-776 DEMWMVINGG
+776 DTDTASDDEMWMVINGG

-884 YTAKKKY
+884 YTAQKKY
-891 DCVIISTADMKEGQT
+891 DCVIISTADLKAGQI

>member
-1 MSYRKITKYFQNI
+1 MSYRKVKKYFQNI

-22 AVIMA
+22 VVIMA
-27 MSVTACSTVKNSG
+27 MSVTACSTAKNSG
-40 TEITADQTSAGLADG
+40 TEITAEQTSAGA
-55 TTVNGIYSYD
+55 TVNGIYSYD

-102 DASEADETKADDSE
+102 DASETDETKADE
-116 TDGTKDGGVETDE
+116 TQ
-129 TKADESETDGTKAD
+129 ADESETDGTKAD
-143 ESVTNETETA
+143 KSETNETKAA

-162 IITITKEGTYVFSGA
+162 IITISKEGTYVLSGA

-192 QLVLDNADITCAS
+192 QLVLDNVDITCAS

-223 GSENIL
+223 DSENIL

-273 KDDLKLVGG
+273 KDDLKLVSGT
-282 ICNITAKAHA
+282 CNITAKKHA

-317 ENADDDEKGFV
+317 ENVDDDEKGFV

-356 FDITA
+356 FEITA
-361 GDGAENATKTHKDIP
+361 GGGAENATKTHNDMP
-376 GGGAGD
+376 GGGPGGD
-382 NMGGGAPGGAAQDG
+382 MGGGAPGGYKPSG
-396 EAPSGDKPSGGKP
+396 EAPSGDKPSEEAP
-409 SGDKPSGD
+409 SGDTSSG
-417 KPSGDATSGD
+417 SGSNGD
-427 ATGGDTTSEDTSGGN
+427 SF
-442 LKGGDG
+442 G
-448 SDESVSGSA
+448 SD
-457 SGKQTGQTPPDRP
+457 SGKQTGQTPPDKP

-477 SRPDEKASDNTGGQT
+477 SRPDQKASDNADSQT
-492 AQTPPDKPGT
+492 SHTPPDKSGK
-502 DTSDAQQSDK
+502 DTSDGQQSDK
-512 NSQSKDIADNTT
+512 NSQSNNTADSTT
-524 ASGASSDTGSE
+524 ASGASSDTDSE
-535 AASSTS
+535 TASDTS
-541 SDTDSEAASST
+541 SDTG
-552 SSDTDSEA
+552 SEA

-587 TFTINSADDAFHS
+587 TFTINSADDSFHS

-643 GLNITINDG
+643 GLNVTINDG
-652 KIDIAASDDGMNA
+652 KIDITASDDGINA
-665 AGGNDASGFGGMG
+665 AGGNDQSGFGGMG
-678 GDGFKGMQAPDAAQK
+678 GDGFKGMQAPNSAQDAAQK
-693 SNDTSDNTSDNT
+693 SDSTSDSTSDNT
-705 QKPNDT
+705 QKSDDT

-717 TGNITVAAQKSDSA
+717 TGNIAVAAQKSDDA
-731 SDTAQTTGNI
+731 SHTVQDTGNI

-748 DSTSDTAQTTGNI
+748 DTSQDTDA
-761 TVASQ
+761 ASE
-766 KSDNISVASQ
+766 

-872 TLKDADGNEIIS
+872 TLKDAAGNEIIS
-884 YTAKKKY
+884 YTAQKKY
-891 DCVIISTADMKEGQT
+891 DCVIISTADLKAGQT
-906 YTLSASGNESEVSL
+906 YTLSASGSESEVSL

>member
-40 TEITADQTSAGLADG
+40 TEISAAQTSAGLADG
-55 TTVNGIYSYD
+55 ATVNGIYSYD

-75 GYDESSAVKINLA
+75 GYDESNAVKINLA

-102 DASEADETKADDSE
+102 DASESDETKADETQADESE
-116 TDGTKDGGVETDE
+116 TDETKDGGAETDE
-129 TKADESETDGTKAD
+129 TKADESVTDGTKAD

-162 IITITKEGTYVFSGA
+162 IITITKEGTYVLSGA

-282 ICNITAKAHA
+282 TSNITAKNHA

-304 TYNLTSGKDGIHS
+304 TYNLISGKDGIHS

-361 GDGAENATKTHKDIP
+361 GGGAENATKTNNEMP
-376 GGGAGD
+376 GGGTGG
-382 NMGGGAPGGAAQDG
+382 NMGGGAPGGDKPSG
-396 EAPSGDKPSGGKP
+396 EAPSGEAPSGGP
-409 SGDKPSGD
+409 S
-417 KPSGDATSGD
+417 
-427 ATGGDTTSEDTSGGN
+427 
-442 LKGGDG
+442 
-448 SDESVSGSA
+448 SDSD
-457 SGKQTGQTPPDRP
+457 SGKQTGQTPPDKP

-477 SRPDEKASDNTGGQT
+477 SRPDEKASDNAGSQT
-492 AQTPPDKPGT
+492 SQTPPDKSGK
-502 DTSDAQQSDK
+502 DTSDA
-512 NSQSKDIADNTT
+512 
-524 ASGASSDTGSE
+524 
-535 AASSTS
+535 
-541 SDTDSEAASST
+541 
-552 SSDTDSEA
+552 
-560 ASSTSSDT
+560 

-587 TFTINSADDAFHS
+587 TFTINSADDSFHS
-600 NSDVTINDG
+600 NSDATINDG

-619 MHADSALLVN
+619 IHADSALLVN
-629 GGTITVTE
+629 GGTITVIE

-652 KIDIAASDDGMNA
+652 KIDITASDDGMNA
-665 AGGNDASGFGGMG
+665 AGGNDASGFGGRG
-678 GDGFKGMQAPDAAQK
+678 GDGFKGMQAPDSAQRPD
-693 SNDTSDNTSDNT
+693 DTSNNTSDNT
-705 QKPNDT
+705 QKPDDT

-717 TGNITVAAQKSDSA
+717 TGNITVAAQKQD
-731 SDTAQTTGNI
+731 N
-741 TVAAQKS
+741 
-748 DSTSDTAQTTGNI
+748 TSDTAQDTDT
-761 TVASQ
+761 AS
-766 KSDNISVASQ
+766 D

-824 YGEKSSFYINGGT
+824 YGEKSSFDINGGT
-837 VVAVGSSGMAEDVSS
+837 VVAVGSSDMAEDVSS
-852 DSKQQVAFVKLDS
+852 ESKQQAAFVKLDS

-872 TLKDADGNEIIS
+872 ILKDADGNEIIS
-884 YTAKKKY
+884 YTVQKKY
-891 DCVIISTADMKEGQT
+891 DCVIISTADLKADQI

>member
-14 KLYGIIGA
+14 KLYGVIGA

-40 TEITADQTSAGLADG
+40 TEISAAQTSAGLADEA
-55 TTVNGIYSYD
+55 TVNGIYSYD

-75 GYDESSAVKINLA
+75 GYDESNAIKINLA
-88 DDSTTVTVGDDTEA
+88 DDSTTVTVGDDTET
-102 DASEADETKADDSE
+102 DVSKADETKADDS
-116 TDGTKDGGVETDE
+116 KTDE
-129 TKADESETDGTKAD
+129 TKADESET
-143 ESVTNETETA
+143 NETENA
-153 SSGVSISGN
+153 ASGVYISGN
-162 IITITKEGTYVFSGA
+162 IITITKEGTYVLSGA
-177 LSEGQIVVDADSAKV
+177 LSEGQIVVDADSAEV

-210 VKNADKT
+210 VKNADKA

-248 SKDDLTLNGKGTLT
+248 SKDDMTLNGKGTLT

-273 KDDLKLVGG
+273 KDDLKLVGSTY
-282 ICNITAKAHA
+282 NITAENHA

-297 SVRIAAG
+297 SVRIADG

-361 GDGAENATKTHKDIP
+361 GDGAENVTKTHNDIP
-376 GGGAGD
+376 GGGTRD

-396 EAPSGDKPSGGKP
+396 EAPSGDKPSG
-409 SGDKPSGD
+409 
-417 KPSGDATSGD
+417 
-427 ATGGDTTSEDTSGGN
+427 
-442 LKGGDG
+442 DG
-448 SDESVSGSA
+448 SDKSDSGSA

-470 DGDSFDG
+470 DGVCFDG
-477 SRPDEKASDNTGGQT
+477 SRPDEKTSDNTGGQN

-502 DTSDAQQSDK
+502 DTSDGQKSHK
-512 NSQSKDIADNTT
+512 NSQSKDISDNTT
-524 ASGASSDTGSE
+524 ASSASSDTGSE
-535 AASSTS
+535 SSSSASPDADSENNSSTS
-541 SDTDSEAASST
+541 SDA
-552 SSDTDSEA
+552 
-560 ASSTSSDT
+560 

-587 TFTINSADDAFHS
+587 TFTINSADDSFHS
-600 NSDVTINDG
+600 NSDATINDG

-619 MHADSALLVN
+619 IHADSALLVN

-652 KIDIAASDDGMNA
+652 KIDITASDDGMNA
-665 AGGNDASGFGGMG
+665 AGGNDASGFGGRG
-678 GDGFKGMQAPDAAQK
+678 GDGFKGMQAPDSAQK

-705 QKPNDT
+705 QKQDDT

-717 TGNITVAAQKSDSA
+717 TGNITVAAQKSDNTSVSSQDTDAA
-731 SDTAQTTGNI
+731 SD
-741 TVAAQKS
+741 
-748 DSTSDTAQTTGNI
+748 
-761 TVASQ
+761 
-766 KSDNISVASQ
+766 

-824 YGEKSSFYINGGT
+824 YGEKSSFNINGGT

-872 TLKDADGNEIIS
+872 ILKDADGNEIIS
-884 YTAKKKY
+884 YTVQKKY
-891 DCVIISTADMKEGQT
+891 DCVIISTADLKAGQT

>member
-40 TEITADQTSAGLADG
+40 TEISAAQTSAGLADG
-55 TTVNGIYSYD
+55 ATVNGIYSYD

-75 GYDESSAVKINLA
+75 GYDESSEVKINLA

-102 DASEADETKADDSE
+102 DASEPDETKADETQADESE
-116 TDGTKDGGVETDE
+116 TDETKAGGAETDE

-162 IITITKEGTYVFSGA
+162 IITITKEGTYVLSGA

-210 VKNADKT
+210 VKNADKA

-282 ICNITAKAHA
+282 TCNITAKTHA

-361 GDGAENATKTHKDIP
+361 GDGAENATKTNNEMP
-376 GGGAGD
+376 GGGTGG
-382 NMGGGAPGGAAQDG
+382 NMGGGAPGGDKPSG
-396 EAPSGDKPSGGKP
+396 EAPSGEAPSGGP
-409 SGDKPSGD
+409 S
-417 KPSGDATSGD
+417 
-427 ATGGDTTSEDTSGGN
+427 
-442 LKGGDG
+442 
-448 SDESVSGSA
+448 SDSD
-457 SGKQTGQTPPDRP
+457 SGKQTGQTPPDKP

-477 SRPDEKASDNTGGQT
+477 SRPDEKASDNAGSQT
-492 AQTPPDKPGT
+492 SQTPPDKSGK
-502 DTSDAQQSDK
+502 DTSDA
-512 NSQSKDIADNTT
+512 
-524 ASGASSDTGSE
+524 
-535 AASSTS
+535 
-541 SDTDSEAASST
+541 
-552 SSDTDSEA
+552 
-560 ASSTSSDT
+560 

-587 TFTINSADDAFHS
+587 TFTINSADDSFHS

-619 MHADSALLVN
+619 IHADSALLVN

-652 KIDIAASDDGMNA
+652 KIDITASDDGMNA
-665 AGGNDASGFGGMG
+665 AGGNDASGFGGRG

-693 SNDTSDNTSDNT
+693 S
-705 QKPNDT
+705 
-711 SDTAQT
+711 
-717 TGNITVAAQKSDSA
+717 DSA
-731 SDTAQTTGNI
+731 SDTAQDTD
-741 TVAAQKS
+741 AAS
-748 DSTSDTAQTTGNI
+748 E
-761 TVASQ
+761 
-766 KSDNISVASQ
+766 

-884 YTAKKKY
+884 YTAQKKY
-891 DCVIISTADMKEGQT
+891 DCVIISTADLKAGQI
-906 YTLSASGNESEVSL
+906 YTLSASENESEVSL

>member
-1 MSYRKITKYFQNI
+1 MSYRKVKKYFQNI

-22 AVIMA
+22 AAIMA

-40 TEITADQTSAGLADG
+40 TEITADQTSAGA
-55 TTVNGIYSYD
+55 TVNGIYSYD

-102 DASEADETKADDSE
+102 DVSKTDETKADE
-116 TDGTKDGGVETDE
+116 TQ
-129 TKADESETDGTKAD
+129 ADESETDGTKAD
-143 ESVTNETETA
+143 KSETNETKAA

-162 IITITKEGTYVFSGA
+162 IITISKEGTYVLSGA

-192 QLVLDNADITCAS
+192 QLVLDNVDITCAS

-210 VKNADKT
+210 IKSADKT

-273 KDDLKLVGG
+273 KDDLKLVSGT
-282 ICNITAKAHA
+282 CNITAKNHA

-356 FDITA
+356 FEITA
-361 GDGAENATKTHKDIP
+361 GGGAENATKTHNDMP
-376 GGGAGD
+376 GGD
-382 NMGGGAPGGAAQDG
+382 MGGGAPGGDKPSG
-396 EAPSGDKPSGGKP
+396 EAPSGDKPSGEAP
-409 SGDKPSGD
+409 SGDTSSG
-417 KPSGDATSGD
+417 SGSNRDS
-427 ATGGDTTSEDTSGGN
+427 S
-442 LKGGDG
+442 G
-448 SDESVSGSA
+448 SD
-457 SGKQTGQTPPDRP
+457 SGKQTGQTSPDKP

-477 SRPDEKASDNTGGQT
+477 SRPDEKASDNAGGQT
-492 AQTPPDKPGT
+492 AQTPPDKPDK
-502 DTSDAQQSDK
+502 DTSDGQQSDK
-512 NSQSKDIADNTT
+512 NSQSKDAADSTT
-524 ASGASSDTGSE
+524 ASGA
-535 AASSTS
+535 
-541 SDTDSEAASST
+541 

-587 TFTINSADDAFHS
+587 TFTINSADDSFHS

-652 KIDIAASDDGMNA
+652 KIDINASDDGMNA
-665 AGGNDASGFGGMG
+665 AGGNDQSGFGGMG
-678 GDGFKGMQAPDAAQK
+678 GDGFKGMQALD
-693 SNDTSDNTSDNT
+693 
-705 QKPNDT
+705 
-711 SDTAQT
+711 
-717 TGNITVAAQKSDSA
+717 AAQKSDSA
-731 SDTAQTTGNI
+731 SDTAQ
-741 TVAAQKS
+741 
-748 DSTSDTAQTTGNI
+748 DTD
-761 TVASQ
+761 VASE
-766 KSDNISVASQ
+766 

-884 YTAKKKY
+884 YTAQKKY
-891 DCVIISTADMKEGQT
+891 DCVIISTADLKAGQT
-906 YTLSASGNESEVSL
+906 YTLSASGSESEVSL

>member
-1 MSYRKITKYFQNI
+1 MSYRKITKYYQNI

-22 AVIMA
+22 AVIMT

-40 TEITADQTSAGLADG
+40 TEISAAQTSAGLADG
-55 TTVNGIYSYD
+55 DTVNGIYSYD
-65 DMFTERDLDV
+65 DMFTERDLNV
-75 GYDESSAVKINLA
+75 GYDENSAVKINLA
-88 DDSTTVTVGDDTEA
+88 DDSTTVTVGDDTET
-102 DASEADETKADDSE
+102 DASKADETKADDS
-116 TDGTKDGGVETDE
+116 KTDE
-129 TKADESETDGTKAD
+129 TKADESET
-143 ESVTNETETA
+143 NETENVA
-153 SSGVSISGN
+153 SGVYISGN
-162 IITITKEGTYVFSGA
+162 IITITKEGTYVLSGA

-282 ICNITAKAHA
+282 TYNITAENHA

-297 SVRIAAG
+297 SVRIADG

-361 GDGAENATKTHKDIP
+361 GDGAENVTKTHNDIP
-376 GGGAGD
+376 GGGTRD

-396 EAPSGDKPSGGKP
+396 EAPSGDKPSG
-409 SGDKPSGD
+409 
-417 KPSGDATSGD
+417 
-427 ATGGDTTSEDTSGGN
+427 
-442 LKGGDG
+442 DG
-448 SDESVSGSA
+448 SDKSDSGSA

-502 DTSDAQQSDK
+502 DTSDGQKSDK

-524 ASGASSDTGSE
+524 SSSASSDTGSE
-535 AASSTS
+535 FSSSTSPDADSENNSSTS
-541 SDTDSEAASST
+541 SDA
-552 SSDTDSEA
+552 
-560 ASSTSSDT
+560 

-587 TFTINSADDAFHS
+587 TFTINSADDSFHS
-600 NSDVTINDG
+600 NSDATINDG

-619 MHADSALLVN
+619 IHADSALLVN

-652 KIDIAASDDGMNA
+652 KIDITASDDGMNA
-665 AGGNDASGFGGMG
+665 AGGNDASGFGGRG
-678 GDGFKGMQAPDAAQK
+678 GDGFKGMQTPDSARK
-693 SNDTSDNTSDNT
+693 SNDTSDNT
-705 QKPNDT
+705 
-711 SDTAQT
+711 
-717 TGNITVAAQKSDSA
+717 
-731 SDTAQTTGNI
+731 
-741 TVAAQKS
+741 
-748 DSTSDTAQTTGNI
+748 
-761 TVASQ
+761 Q
-766 KSDNISVASQ
+766 KSDNTSVASQ
-776 DEMWMVINGG
+776 DTDAASDDEMWMVINGG

-824 YGEKSSFYINGGT
+824 YGEKSSFNINGGT

-872 TLKDADGNEIIS
+872 ILKDADGNEIIS
-884 YTAKKKY
+884 YTVQKKY
-891 DCVIISTADMKEGQT
+891 DCVIISTADLKAGQT

>member
-1 MSYRKITKYFQNI
+1 MSYRKVKKYFQNI

-40 TEITADQTSAGLADG
+40 TEITADQTSAGA
-55 TTVNGIYSYD
+55 TVNGIYSYD

-102 DASEADETKADDSE
+102 DASETDETKADE
-116 TDGTKDGGVETDE
+116 NQ
-129 TKADESETDGTKAD
+129 ADESETDGTKAD
-143 ESVTNETETA
+143 KSETNETKAA

-162 IITITKEGTYVFSGA
+162 IITISKEGTYVLSGA

-192 QLVLDNADITCAS
+192 QLVLDNVDITCAS

-223 GSENIL
+223 DSENIL

-273 KDDLKLVGG
+273 KDDLKLVSGT
-282 ICNITAKAHA
+282 CNITAKNHA

-356 FDITA
+356 FEITA
-361 GDGAENATKTHKDIP
+361 GGGAENATKTHNDMP
-376 GGGAGD
+376 GGDPGSD
-382 NMGGGAPGGAAQDG
+382 MGGGAPSGEAPSG
-396 EAPSGDKPSGGKP
+396 EAPSGDKPSGEAP
-409 SGDKPSGD
+409 SGEAPSG
-417 KPSGDATSGD
+417 SGSNGD
-427 ATGGDTTSEDTSGGN
+427 SA
-442 LKGGDG
+442 G
-448 SDESVSGSA
+448 SD
-457 SGKQTGQTPPDRP
+457 SGKQTGQTPPDKP

-477 SRPDEKASDNTGGQT
+477 SRPDEKASDNADSQT
-492 AQTPPDKPGT
+492 SQTPPDKSGK
-502 DTSDAQQSDK
+502 DTLDGQQFDK
-512 NSQSKDIADNTT
+512 NSQSKDAADSTT
-524 ASGASSDTGSE
+524 ASGASSDIDSE
-535 AASSTS
+535 AVSGTS
-541 SDTDSEAASST
+541 SDTDSEAASDL
-552 SSDTDSEA
+552 SSDKGSEA

-587 TFTINSADDAFHS
+587 TFTINSADDSFHS

-652 KIDIAASDDGMNA
+652 NIDITASDDGMNA
-665 AGGNDASGFGGMG
+665 AGGNDQSGFGGMG
-678 GDGFKGMQAPDAAQK
+678 GDGFKGMQAPNSAPDAAQK
-693 SNDTSDNTSDNT
+693 SDSASDSTSDNT
-705 QKPNDT
+705 QKSDDT

-717 TGNITVAAQKSDSA
+717 TGNITVAAQKSDDA
-731 SDTAQTTGNI
+731 SDTVQDTGNI

-748 DSTSDTAQTTGNI
+748 DSSSDTSQDTDT
-761 TVASQ
+761 ASE
-766 KSDNISVASQ
+766 

-872 TLKDADGNEIIS
+872 ILKDADGNEIIS
-884 YTAKKKY
+884 YTAQKKY
-891 DCVIISTADMKEGQT
+891 DCVIISTADLKAGQT
-906 YTLSASGNESEVSL
+906 YTLSASGSESEVSL

>member
-40 TEITADQTSAGLADG
+40 TEISAAQTSAGLADG
-55 TTVNGIYSYD
+55 ATVNGIYSYD

-75 GYDESSAVKINLA
+75 GYDESNAVKINLA

-102 DASEADETKADDSE
+102 DASESDETKADETQADESE
-116 TDGTKDGGVETDE
+116 TDETKDGGAETDE
-129 TKADESETDGTKAD
+129 TKADESVTDGTKAD

-162 IITITKEGTYVFSGA
+162 IITITKEGTYVLSGA

-282 ICNITAKAHA
+282 TSNITAKNHA

-304 TYNLTSGKDGIHS
+304 TYNLISGKDGIHS

-361 GDGAENATKTHKDIP
+361 GGGAENATKTNNEMP
-376 GGGAGD
+376 GGGTGG
-382 NMGGGAPGGAAQDG
+382 NMGGGAPGGDKPSG
-396 EAPSGDKPSGGKP
+396 EAPSGEAPSGGP
-409 SGDKPSGD
+409 S
-417 KPSGDATSGD
+417 
-427 ATGGDTTSEDTSGGN
+427 
-442 LKGGDG
+442 
-448 SDESVSGSA
+448 SDSD
-457 SGKQTGQTPPDRP
+457 SGKQTGQTPPDKP

-477 SRPDEKASDNTGGQT
+477 SRPDEKASDNAGSQT
-492 AQTPPDKPGT
+492 SQTPPDKSGK
-502 DTSDAQQSDK
+502 DTSDA
-512 NSQSKDIADNTT
+512 
-524 ASGASSDTGSE
+524 
-535 AASSTS
+535 
-541 SDTDSEAASST
+541 
-552 SSDTDSEA
+552 
-560 ASSTSSDT
+560 

-579 GALYVNGG
+579 SALYVNGG
-587 TFTINSADDAFHS
+587 TFTINSADDSFHS
-600 NSDVTINDG
+600 NSDATINDG

-619 MHADSALLVN
+619 IHADSALLVN
-629 GGTITVTE
+629 GGTITVIE

-652 KIDIAASDDGMNA
+652 KIDITASDDGMNA
-665 AGGNDASGFGGMG
+665 AGGNDASGFGGRG
-678 GDGFKGMQAPDAAQK
+678 GDGFKGMQAPDSAQRPD
-693 SNDTSDNTSDNT
+693 DTSNNTSDNT
-705 QKPNDT
+705 QKPDDT

-717 TGNITVAAQKSDSA
+717 TGNITVAAQKQD
-731 SDTAQTTGNI
+731 N
-741 TVAAQKS
+741 
-748 DSTSDTAQTTGNI
+748 TSDTAQDTDT
-761 TVASQ
+761 AS
-766 KSDNISVASQ
+766 D

-824 YGEKSSFYINGGT
+824 YGEKSSFDINGGT
-837 VVAVGSSGMAEDVSS
+837 VVAVGSSDMAEDVSS
-852 DSKQQVAFVKLDS
+852 ESKQQAAFVKLDS

-872 TLKDADGNEIIS
+872 ILKDADGNEIIS
-884 YTAKKKY
+884 YTVQKKY
-891 DCVIISTADMKEGQT
+891 DCVIISTADLKADQI

>member
-22 AVIMA
+22 AVIMT

-40 TEITADQTSAGLADG
+40 TEISAAQTSAGLADG
-55 TTVNGIYSYD
+55 DTVNGIYSYD
-65 DMFTERDLDV
+65 DMFTERDLNV
-75 GYDESSAVKINLA
+75 GYDENSAVKINLA
-88 DDSTTVTVGDDTEA
+88 DDSTTVTVGDDTET
-102 DASEADETKADDSE
+102 DASKADETKADDSE
-116 TDGTKDGGVETDE
+116 TDE
-129 TKADESETDGTKAD
+129 TKADESET
-143 ESVTNETETA
+143 NETENA
-153 SSGVSISGN
+153 ASGVYISGN
-162 IITITKEGTYVFSGA
+162 IITITKEGTYVLSGA
-177 LSEGQIVVDADSAKV
+177 LSEGQIIVDADSAKV

-210 VKNADKT
+210 VKNAEKT

-282 ICNITAKAHA
+282 TYNITAENHA

-297 SVRIAAG
+297 SVRIADG

-361 GDGAENATKTHKDIP
+361 GDGAENVTKTHNDIP
-376 GGGAGD
+376 GGGTRD

-396 EAPSGDKPSGGKP
+396 EAPSGDKPSG
-409 SGDKPSGD
+409 
-417 KPSGDATSGD
+417 
-427 ATGGDTTSEDTSGGN
+427 
-442 LKGGDG
+442 DG
-448 SDESVSGSA
+448 SDKSDSGSA

-477 SRPDEKASDNTGGQT
+477 SRPDEKVSDNTGGQT
-492 AQTPPDKPGT
+492 AQTPPDGQK
-502 DTSDAQQSDK
+502 SDK

-524 ASGASSDTGSE
+524 ASSASSDTGSE
-535 AASSTS
+535 SSSSTPPDADSENNSSTS
-541 SDTDSEAASST
+541 SDA
-552 SSDTDSEA
+552 
-560 ASSTSSDT
+560 

-587 TFTINSADDAFHS
+587 TFTINSANDSFHS
-600 NSDVTINDG
+600 NSDATINDG

-619 MHADSALLVN
+619 IHADSALLVN

-652 KIDIAASDDGMNA
+652 KIDITASDDGMNA
-665 AGGNDASGFGGMG
+665 AGGNDASGFGGRG
-678 GDGFKGMQAPDAAQK
+678 GDGFKGMQAPDSARK
-693 SNDTSDNTSDNT
+693 SNDTSDNTQKSD
-705 QKPNDT
+705 DT

-717 TGNITVAAQKSDSA
+717 TGNITVAAQKQDNI

-748 DSTSDTAQTTGNI
+748 DNTL
-761 TVASQ
+761 VASQ
-766 KSDNISVASQ
+766 DTDAASD

-824 YGEKSSFYINGGT
+824 YGEKSSFNINGGT

-872 TLKDADGNEIIS
+872 ILKDADGNEIIS
-884 YTAKKKY
+884 YTVQKKY
-891 DCVIISTADMKEGQT
+891 DCVIISTADLKAGQT

>member
-102 DASEADETKADDSE
+102 DASEPDETKADE
-116 TDGTKDGGVETDE
+116 TQADESETDE
-129 TKADESETDGTKAD
+129 TKAGGAETDETKAD

-282 ICNITAKAHA
+282 TSNITAKNHA

-317 ENADDDEKGFV
+317 ENADEEEKGFV

-361 GDGAENATKTHKDIP
+361 GDGAENATKTNNEMP
-376 GGGAGD
+376 GGGTGG
-382 NMGGGAPGGAAQDG
+382 NMGGGAPGGDKPSG
-396 EAPSGDKPSGGKP
+396 EAPSGEAPSGGP
-409 SGDKPSGD
+409 S
-417 KPSGDATSGD
+417 
-427 ATGGDTTSEDTSGGN
+427 
-442 LKGGDG
+442 
-448 SDESVSGSA
+448 SDSD
-457 SGKQTGQTPPDRP
+457 SGKQTGQTPPDKP

-477 SRPDEKASDNTGGQT
+477 SRPDEKASDNAGSQT
-492 AQTPPDKPGT
+492 SQTPPDKSGK
-502 DTSDAQQSDK
+502 DTSDA
-512 NSQSKDIADNTT
+512 
-524 ASGASSDTGSE
+524 
-535 AASSTS
+535 
-541 SDTDSEAASST
+541 
-552 SSDTDSEA
+552 
-560 ASSTSSDT
+560 

-587 TFTINSADDAFHS
+587 TYTINSADDSFHS

-619 MHADSALLVN
+619 IHADSALLVN

-652 KIDIAASDDGMNA
+652 KIEITASDDGMNA
-665 AGGNDASGFGGMG
+665 AGGNDASGFGGRG

-693 SNDTSDNTSDNT
+693 S
-705 QKPNDT
+705 
-711 SDTAQT
+711 
-717 TGNITVAAQKSDSA
+717 DSA
-731 SDTAQTTGNI
+731 SDTAQDTD
-741 TVAAQKS
+741 AAS
-748 DSTSDTAQTTGNI
+748 E
-761 TVASQ
+761 
-766 KSDNISVASQ
+766 

-865 QADAGDV
+865 QVDAGDV
-872 TLKDADGNEIIS
+872 ILKDADGNEIIS
-884 YTAKKKY
+884 YTVQKKY
-891 DCVIISTADMKEGQT
+891 DCVIISTADLKAGQI

>member
-1 MSYRKITKYFQNI
+1 MSYRKIAKYFQNI

-361 GDGAENATKTHKDIP
+361 GNGAENATKTHKDIP

-382 NMGGGAPGGAAQDG
+382 NMGGGAPGGDKPSG
-396 EAPSGDKPSGGKP
+396 EAPSGEAPSGGP
-409 SGDKPSGD
+409 S
-417 KPSGDATSGD
+417 
-427 ATGGDTTSEDTSGGN
+427 
-442 LKGGDG
+442 
-448 SDESVSGSA
+448 SDSD
-457 SGKQTGQTPPDRP
+457 SGKQTGQTPPDKP

-477 SRPDEKASDNTGGQT
+477 SRPDEKASDNVGSQT
-492 AQTPPDKPGT
+492 SQTPPDKSGK
-502 DTSDAQQSDK
+502 DTSDGQQSDK
-512 NSQSKDIADNTT
+512 NSQSKDAADSTT
-524 ASGASSDTGSE
+524 ASGA
-535 AASSTS
+535 
-541 SDTDSEAASST
+541 

-652 KIDIAASDDGMNA
+652 KIEITASDDGMNA
-665 AGGNDASGFGGMG
+665 AGGNDASSFGGRG

-693 SNDTSDNTSDNT
+693 PDDTSDNTSDNT

-748 DSTSDTAQTTGNI
+748 DNT
-761 TVASQ
+761 
-766 KSDNISVASQ
+766 SVASQ
-776 DEMWMVINGG
+776 DTDTTSDDEMWMVINGG

>member
-1 MSYRKITKYFQNI
+1 MSYRKVKKYFQNI

-40 TEITADQTSAGLADG
+40 TEISADQTSAGA
-55 TTVNGIYSYD
+55 TVNGIYSYD

-88 DDSTTVTVGDDTEA
+88 DDSTTVTVGDDTQA
-102 DASEADETKADDSE
+102 DAS
-116 TDGTKDGGVETDE
+116 ETDE
-129 TKADESETDGTKAD
+129 TKADETQADELETNGTKAD
-143 ESVTNETETA
+143 KSETDETKVA

-162 IITITKEGTYVFSGA
+162 IITISKEGTYVLSGA
-177 LSEGQIVVDADSAKV
+177 LSEGQIVVDADLAKV
-192 QLVLDNADITCAS
+192 QLVLDNVDITCAS

-223 GSENIL
+223 DSENIL

-273 KDDLKLVGG
+273 KDDLKLVSGT
-282 ICNITAKAHA
+282 CNITAKNHA

-361 GDGAENATKTHKDIP
+361 GSGAENATKTHNDMP
-376 GGGAGD
+376 GGDPGGD
-382 NMGGGAPGGAAQDG
+382 MGGGAPGGDKPSG
-396 EAPSGDKPSGGKP
+396 EAPSGSG
-409 SGDKPSGD
+409 SNGDS
-417 KPSGDATSGD
+417 A
-427 ATGGDTTSEDTSGGN
+427 
-442 LKGGDG
+442 G
-448 SDESVSGSA
+448 SD
-457 SGKQTGQTPPDRP
+457 SGKQTGQTPPDKP

-477 SRPDEKASDNTGGQT
+477 SRPDEKASDNAGSQT
-492 AQTPPDKPGT
+492 SQTPPDKLGK
-502 DTSDAQQSDK
+502 DTSDGQQFDK
-512 NSQSKDIADNTT
+512 NSQSKDAADSTT
-524 ASGASSDTGSE
+524 ASGASSDIDSE
-535 AASSTS
+535 AALSTS
-541 SDTDSEAASST
+541 SDTDT
-552 SSDTDSEA
+552 
-560 ASSTSSDT
+560 
-568 DSTSTKGIKSD
+568 TSTKGIKSD

-587 TFTINSADDAFHS
+587 TFTINSADDSFHS

-652 KIDIAASDDGMNA
+652 KIDITASDDGMNA
-665 AGGNDASGFGGMG
+665 AGGNDQSGFGGMG
-678 GDGFKGMQAPDAAQK
+678 GDGFKGMQAPDAQK
-693 SNDTSDNTSDNT
+693 SDSASDSTSDNT
-705 QKPNDT
+705 QKSDDT

-717 TGNITVAAQKSDSA
+717 TGNIAVAAQKSDDA
-731 SDTAQTTGNI
+731 SDTVQDTGNI

-748 DSTSDTAQTTGNI
+748 DTSQDKDA
-761 TVASQ
+761 ASE
-766 KSDNISVASQ
+766 

-806 GGEVYVDGPSD
+806 GGAVYVDGPSD

-884 YTAKKKY
+884 YTAQKKY
-891 DCVIISTADMKEGQT
+891 DCVIISTADLKAGQT
-906 YTLSASGNESEVSL
+906 YTLSASGSESEVSL

>member
-40 TEITADQTSAGLADG
+40 TEISAAQTSAGLADG
-55 TTVNGIYSYD
+55 ATVNGIYSYD

-88 DDSTTVTVGDDTEA
+88 DDSSTVTVGDDTEA

-116 TDGTKDGGVETDE
+116 
-129 TKADESETDGTKAD
+129 
-143 ESVTNETETA
+143 TNETETA

-177 LSEGQIVVDADSAKV
+177 LSEGQIIVDADSAKV
-192 QLVLDNADITCAS
+192 QLVLDNADVTSAS

-282 ICNITAKAHA
+282 TCNITAKNHA

-317 ENADDDEKGFV
+317 KNADDDEKGFV

-361 GDGAENATKTHKDIP
+361 GGGAENATKTNNDMP
-376 GGGAGD
+376 GGGTGG
-382 NMGGGAPGGAAQDG
+382 NMGGGAPGGDKPSG
-396 EAPSGDKPSGGKP
+396 EAPSGEAPSGGP
-409 SGDKPSGD
+409 S
-417 KPSGDATSGD
+417 
-427 ATGGDTTSEDTSGGN
+427 
-442 LKGGDG
+442 
-448 SDESVSGSA
+448 SDSD
-457 SGKQTGQTPPDRP
+457 SGKQTGQTPPDKP

-477 SRPDEKASDNTGGQT
+477 SRPDEKASDNAGSQT
-492 AQTPPDKPGT
+492 SQTPPDKSGK
-502 DTSDAQQSDK
+502 DTSDGQQSDK
-512 NSQSKDIADNTT
+512 NSQSKDAADSTT
-524 ASGASSDTGSE
+524 ASGA
-535 AASSTS
+535 
-541 SDTDSEAASST
+541 

-568 DSTSTKGIKSD
+568 DSTSTKGIKSE

-600 NSDVTINDG
+600 NFDVTINDG

-665 AGGNDASGFGGMG
+665 AGGNDQSGFGGRG
-678 GDGFKGMQAPDAAQK
+678 GDGFKGMQAPDAAQRP
-693 SNDTSDNTSDNT
+693 DDTSDNT

-731 SDTAQTTGNI
+731 SDTSQDTD
-741 TVAAQKS
+741 AAS
-748 DSTSDTAQTTGNI
+748 D
-761 TVASQ
+761 
-766 KSDNISVASQ
+766 

-872 TLKDADGNEIIS
+872 ILKDADGNEIIS
-884 YTAKKKY
+884 YTAQKKY
-891 DCVIISTADMKEGQT
+891 DCVIISTAALKAGQT
-906 YTLSASGNESEVSL
+906 YTLSASGSESEVSL

>member
-14 KLYGIIGA
+14 KLYGVIGA

-40 TEITADQTSAGLADG
+40 TEISAAQTSAGLADEA
-55 TTVNGIYSYD
+55 TVNGIYSYD

-75 GYDESSAVKINLA
+75 GYDESNAVKINLA
-88 DDSTTVTVGDDTEA
+88 DDSTTVTVGDDTET
-102 DASEADETKADDSE
+102 DASKADETKADDS
-116 TDGTKDGGVETDE
+116 KTDE
-129 TKADESETDGTKAD
+129 TKADESET
-143 ESVTNETETA
+143 NETENA
-153 SSGVSISGN
+153 ASGVYISGN
-162 IITITKEGTYVFSGA
+162 IITITKEGTYVLSGA

-210 VKNADKT
+210 IKNADKT

-282 ICNITAKAHA
+282 TYNITAENHA

-297 SVRIAAG
+297 SVRIAEG

-341 DGIDASYVVQIDDGD
+341 DGIDASYVVQIDEGD

-361 GDGAENATKTHKDIP
+361 GDGAENATKTHNDIP
-376 GGGAGD
+376 GGGTRD
-382 NMGGGAPGGAAQDG
+382 NMGGGASGGAAKAG
-396 EAPSGDKPSGGKP
+396 EAPSGDKPSG
-409 SGDKPSGD
+409 
-417 KPSGDATSGD
+417 
-427 ATGGDTTSEDTSGGN
+427 
-442 LKGGDG
+442 DG
-448 SDESVSGSA
+448 SDKSDSGSA

-502 DTSDAQQSDK
+502 DTSDGQKSDK

-524 ASGASSDTGSE
+524 ASSASSDTGSE
-535 AASSTS
+535 SSSSASPDADSENNSSTS
-541 SDTDSEAASST
+541 SDA
-552 SSDTDSEA
+552 
-560 ASSTSSDT
+560 

-587 TFTINSADDAFHS
+587 NFTINSADDSFHS
-600 NSDVTINDG
+600 NSDATINDG

-619 MHADSALLVN
+619 IHADNALLVN

-652 KIDIAASDDGMNA
+652 KIDITASDDGMNA
-665 AGGNDASGFGGMG
+665 AGGNDASGFGGR
-678 GDGFKGMQAPDAAQK
+678 
-693 SNDTSDNTSDNT
+693 
-705 QKPNDT
+705 
-711 SDTAQT
+711 
-717 TGNITVAAQKSDSA
+717 
-731 SDTAQTTGNI
+731 
-741 TVAAQKS
+741 
-748 DSTSDTAQTTGNI
+748 
-761 TVASQ
+761 
-766 KSDNISVASQ
+766 
-776 DEMWMVINGG
+776 
-786 YVHVL
+786 
-791 AGGDGLDSNG
+791 
-801 DLTIN
+801 
-806 GGEVYVDGPSD
+806 GGEMASRVCRHRMQHRGRMTHQTIHQTIRRSRMIHQIRRRQP
-817 NGNSAID
+817 AI
-824 YGEKSSFYINGGT
+824 
-837 VVAVGSSGMAEDVSS
+837 
-852 DSKQQVAFVKLDS
+852 
-865 QADAGDV
+865 
-872 TLKDADGNEIIS
+872 
-884 YTAKKKY
+884 
-891 DCVIISTADMKEGQT
+891 
-906 YTLSASGNESEVSL
+906 

>member
-40 TEITADQTSAGLADG
+40 TEISAAQTSAGLADG
-55 TTVNGIYSYD
+55 ATVNGIYSYD

-88 DDSTTVTVGDDTEA
+88 DDSSTVTVGDDTEA

-116 TDGTKDGGVETDE
+116 
-129 TKADESETDGTKAD
+129 
-143 ESVTNETETA
+143 TNETETA

-282 ICNITAKAHA
+282 TCNITAKNHA

-328 YIASGDFTIESTG
+328 YIAPGDFTIESTG

-382 NMGGGAPGGAAQDG
+382 NMGGGAPGGVAQDG
-396 EAPSGDKPSGGKP
+396 EAPSGGKP
-409 SGDKPSGD
+409 SGDK
-417 KPSGDATSGD
+417 TSGD

-524 ASGASSDTGSE
+524 ASGAPSDTGSE

-665 AGGNDASGFGGMG
+665 AGGNDQSGFGGMG

-717 TGNITVAAQKSDSA
+717 TGNITVAAQKSDS
-731 SDTAQTTGNI
+731 
-741 TVAAQKS
+741 
-748 DSTSDTAQTTGNI
+748 TSDTAQDTDA
-761 TVASQ
+761 ASE
-766 KSDNISVASQ
+766 

-852 DSKQQVAFVKLDS
+852 ESKQQAAFVKLDS

-872 TLKDADGNEIIS
+872 ILKDADANEIIS
-884 YTAKKKY
+884 YTAQKKY
-891 DCVIISTADMKEGQT
+891 DCVIISTAALKAGQT
-906 YTLSASGNESEVSL
+906 YTLSASGSESEVSL

>member
-1 MSYRKITKYFQNI
+1 MSYRKVKKYFQNI

-40 TEITADQTSAGLADG
+40 TEITADQTSAGA
-55 TTVNGIYSYD
+55 TVNGIYSYD

-102 DASEADETKADDSE
+102 DASETDETKADE
-116 TDGTKDGGVETDE
+116 NQ
-129 TKADESETDGTKAD
+129 ADESETDGTKAD
-143 ESVTNETETA
+143 KSETNETKAA

-162 IITITKEGTYVFSGA
+162 IITISKEGTYVLSGA

-192 QLVLDNADITCAS
+192 QLVLDNVDITCAS

-273 KDDLKLVGG
+273 KDDLKLVSG
-282 ICNITAKAHA
+282 ICNITAKKHA

-328 YIASGDFTIESTG
+328 YIASGDFTIESAG

-361 GDGAENATKTHKDIP
+361 GGGAENATKTHNDMP
-376 GGGAGD
+376 GGGPGGD
-382 NMGGGAPGGAAQDG
+382 MGGGAPSGDKPSGEAPSG
-396 EAPSGDKPSGGKP
+396 EAPSGDKPSGEAP
-409 SGDKPSGD
+409 SGDTSSG
-417 KPSGDATSGD
+417 SGSNGD
-427 ATGGDTTSEDTSGGN
+427 SF
-442 LKGGDG
+442 G
-448 SDESVSGSA
+448 SD
-457 SGKQTGQTPPDRP
+457 SGKQTGQTPPDKP

-477 SRPDEKASDNTGGQT
+477 SRPDQKASDNADSQT
-492 AQTPPDKPGT
+492 SQTPPDKSGK
-502 DTSDAQQSDK
+502 DTSDGQQSDK
-512 NSQSKDIADNTT
+512 NSQSKDAADSTT
-524 ASGASSDTGSE
+524 ASGASSDI
-535 AASSTS
+535 
-541 SDTDSEAASST
+541 DSEAASG
-552 SSDTDSEA
+552 
-560 ASSTSSDT
+560 TSSDT

-587 TFTINSADDAFHS
+587 TFTINSADDSFHS

-643 GLNITINDG
+643 GLNVTINDG
-652 KIDIAASDDGMNA
+652 KIDITASDDGINA
-665 AGGNDASGFGGMG
+665 AGGNDQSGFGGMG
-678 GDGFKGMQAPDAAQK
+678 GDGFKGMQAPNSAPDAAQK
-693 SNDTSDNTSDNT
+693 SDSASDSTSDNT
-705 QKPNDT
+705 QKSDDT

-717 TGNITVAAQKSDSA
+717 TGNITVAAQKLDDASDTVQDTGNITVAAQKSDSA
-731 SDTAQTTGNI
+731 SDTAQDT
-741 TVAAQKS
+741 
-748 DSTSDTAQTTGNI
+748 DTA
-761 TVASQ
+761 SE
-766 KSDNISVASQ
+766 

-872 TLKDADGNEIIS
+872 ILKDVDGNEIIS
-884 YTAKKKY
+884 YTAQKKY
-891 DCVIISTADMKEGQT
+891 DCVIISTADLKAGQT
-906 YTLSASGNESEVSL
+906 YTLSASGSESEVSL

>member
-40 TEITADQTSAGLADG
+40 TEISAAQTSAGLADG
-55 TTVNGIYSYD
+55 ATVNGIYSYD
-65 DMFTERDLDV
+65 DMFTDRDLDV
-75 GYDESSAVKINLA
+75 GYDESNAVKINLA
-88 DDSTTVTVGDDTEA
+88 DDSTTVTVGDDTET
-102 DASEADETKADDSE
+102 DASKADETKADDSE
-116 TDGTKDGGVETDE
+116 T
-129 TKADESETDGTKAD
+129 
-143 ESVTNETETA
+143 NETENA
-153 SSGVSISGN
+153 ASGVYISGN
-162 IITITKEGTYVFSGA
+162 IITITKEGTYVLSGA

-210 VKNADKT
+210 VKNADKA

-282 ICNITAKAHA
+282 TYNITAKNHA

-297 SVRIAAG
+297 SVRIADG

-361 GDGAENATKTHKDIP
+361 GGGAENATKTNNDMP
-376 GGGAGD
+376 GGGTGG

-396 EAPSGDKPSGGKP
+396 EAPSGDKPSG
-409 SGDKPSGD
+409 
-417 KPSGDATSGD
+417 
-427 ATGGDTTSEDTSGGN
+427 
-442 LKGGDG
+442 DG
-448 SDESVSGSA
+448 SDKSVSGSA

-477 SRPDEKASDNTGGQT
+477 SRSDEKASDNTGGQT
-492 AQTPPDKPGT
+492 AQTSPDKPGT
-502 DTSDAQQSDK
+502 DTSDGQKSDK

-524 ASGASSDTGSE
+524 ASSASSDTGSE
-535 AASSTS
+535 SSSSTSPDADSENNSSTS
-541 SDTDSEAASST
+541 SDA
-552 SSDTDSEA
+552 
-560 ASSTSSDT
+560 

-587 TFTINSADDAFHS
+587 TFTINSADDSFHS
-600 NSDVTINDG
+600 NSDATINDG

-619 MHADSALLVN
+619 IHADSALLVN

-652 KIDIAASDDGMNA
+652 KIDITASDDGMNA
-665 AGGNDASGFGGMG
+665 AGGNDASGFGGRG
-678 GDGFKGMQAPDAAQK
+678 GDGFKGMQTPDSARK
-693 SNDTSDNTSDNT
+693 SNDTSDNT
-705 QKPNDT
+705 
-711 SDTAQT
+711 
-717 TGNITVAAQKSDSA
+717 
-731 SDTAQTTGNI
+731 
-741 TVAAQKS
+741 
-748 DSTSDTAQTTGNI
+748 
-761 TVASQ
+761 Q
-766 KSDNISVASQ
+766 KSDNTSVASQ
-776 DEMWMVINGG
+776 DTDAASDDEMWMVINGG

-824 YGEKSSFYINGGT
+824 YGEKSSFNINGGT

-872 TLKDADGNEIIS
+872 ILKDADGNEIIS
-884 YTAKKKY
+884 YTVQKKY
-891 DCVIISTADMKEGQT
+891 DCVIISTADLKAGQT